1 MASISRKRP
10 IRYDVPAS
18 RDLRKTYTSSVTN
31 FRGIY
36 NTETTIEMAPGA
48 MNDAC
53 NVYVDEDYRLVT
65 RKRLTPLFLP
75 EKDVTVID
83 AVSLGDDIYALIK
96 DKTTGAEHEY
106 AFLKLYPTKTYI
118 DYRVTA
124 DSRLFVANNSIYITK
139 CDSGDQFGVLL
150 YDGTSVSSL
159 TEGANIPIVYLDP
172 TGRRI
177 AVNEYGDASEA
188 LNIFSTKANNGPGF
202 RFSALNYST
211 PYDLRGKFQNYITT
225 EAGDAT
231 ATLPARWER
240 DACDASGGVIKTV
253 ARFKNEYVPGGSAI
267 SSDDGDEIPPNIIQ
281 CTCEMWV
288 SSGVTV
294 YTKIVHLNIV
304 RPTAGLQLSK
314 NIIELVPNGSNKNW
328 DVDVDGEFTDE
339 NILRKYHI
347 DWAWALNYTTNPDAV
362 IVRVGISNYG
372 IVEGSKPDGG
382 SNWNIR
388 DFTYDVAGPSGHV
401 DTFYSCANKIC
412 LMNPVDYGEL
422 WTKNSTGTLTQRSR
436 GQAVY
441 ATVSSGNLTIETL
454 TFDVSNEGSVGSF
467 VVSDTDLPDDL
478 TSIKDVTLLAAFRT
492 RYTKTND
499 EPEYL
504 ITETPFTASLQV
516 VIFLL
521 RIGTKLYTYCPV
533 TGADGEM
540 KKFSLPFT
548 NADNTPTVLGVSFAS
563 NEIFV
568 PAATTS
574 PCHYEFP
581 AVGHIFAKTTDELR
595 IFGIDSKV
603 SVVISSTA
611 GLAGVTV
618 SVSSIKPVLT
628 KYADF
633 SSVLLDGVEVNPKYT
648 ELIMNDEITSF
659 VANATTLVTKYSRTF
674 GNEASLKVVNVY
686 AYTTPVL
693 GQIQDGAFTHK
704 FEQQGDGSMK
714 VLAGSGSITYAYS
727 EAQLYGTTG
736 TNGSAYA
743 DPIFDITEK
752 IGTALYTVWNDARE
766 AMKNIDGVYSM
777 NNCIIFTSGRNFAYS
792 MTFSPKY
799 VDPYSWEQMSSTDDK
814 VLDILAISPTAAI
827 MSTEKGVYWILGT
840 GTGQL
845 THLKP
850 VVSQFEIHGRKRGSF
865 ARRAMDDVPTIM
877 CDDGVMMFVG
887 TSEVTETAKNIATM
901 SAAIF
906 QKYDEFLANEKHRFT
921 FRGRWYNMYCISTG
935 AETKIVFFDV
945 RSSAWWYWTL
955 PIDAV
960 RFFRSGDD
968 LLALTRNGLI
978 YKFVDEDM
986 LSNNGYTARYNDE
999 LVNVSFENVT
1009 PLYENLQYKV
1019 QWYIQTHPMSL
1030 GNTTKNK
1037 NMRNIV
1043 LALYPNETVKN
1054 FEMNVD
1060 FEVYTREFTDGR
1072 PYITTE
1078 DIKELKVL
1086 LLRTYIPKF
1095 QYIAVRMYSK
1105 SDLSVYEKLQ
1115 LRSLAFEYRI
1125 LDRLN

>member
-10 IRYDVPAS
+10 IRYNVPAA
-18 RDLRKTYTSSVTN
+18 RDLRRTYTSSVTN

-83 AVSLGDDIYALIK
+83 SVSLGDDIYAIIK
-96 DKTTGAEHEY
+96 DNTTGAEHEY

-124 DSRLFVANNSIYITK
+124 DSRLFVANNSIYITR

-150 YDGTSVSSL
+150 YNGTSVSSL

-202 RFSALNYST
+202 RFSSLSYST

-225 EAGDAT
+225 EAGYAT

-240 DACDASGGVIKTV
+240 DACDASGGVLVTI
-253 ARFKNEYVPGGSAI
+253 ARMKNEYLPSTTALATENDAERSPVTSG
-267 SSDDGDEIPPNIIQ
+267 IPSGVQ
-281 CTCEMWV
+281 CECRIWV

-294 YTKIVHLNIV
+294 DTKIVHLNMI
-304 RPTAGLQLSK
+304 RSSGNQPLST
-314 NIIELVPNGSNKNW
+314 NIIELVPSGSNKNW
-328 DVDVDGEFTDE
+328 DVDVDGEFTDA

-347 DWAWALNYTTNPDAV
+347 DWAWALNNTSIPDDV

-372 IVEGSKPDGG
+372 IVEGSKPTN
-382 SNWNIR
+382 SSQSWSIHN
-388 DFTYDVAGPSGHV
+388 FTYKVAGPSGYV
-401 DTFYSCANKIC
+401 DTFYSCENKIC
-412 LMNPVDYGEL
+412 LMGPVDYGETWETDQNQL
-422 WTKNSTGTLTQRSR
+422 YKAL
-436 GQAVY
+436 AVY
-441 ATVSSGNLTIETL
+441 ATVSSGDLKIETL
-454 TFDVSNEGSVGSF
+454 AFDASAEGSVKSYS
-467 VVSDTDLPDDL
+467 VSKTDLPE
-478 TSIKDVTLLAAFRT
+478 TPASIKDVTLLAAFRV
-492 RYTKTND
+492 RYTKTD
-499 EPEYL
+499 YEPEYML
-504 ITETPFTASLQV
+504 TKSPPIA
-516 VIFLL
+516 IYLL
-521 RIGTKLYTYCPV
+521 RIGPTLYTYCPISGE
-533 TGADGEM
+533 TGEM
-540 KKFSLPFT
+540 KPFSLPFNNT
-548 NADNTPTVLGVSFAS
+548 DNTPTVLALSFAS

-568 PAATTS
+568 QGATGTNHTYAY
-574 PCHYEFP
+574 PII
-581 AVGHIFAKTTDELR
+581 GRIFAKTTDELR
-595 IFGIDSKV
+595 IFGVNTTV
-603 SVVISSTA
+603 SVNIATST
-611 GLAGVTV
+611 TTTI

-628 KYADF
+628 KYADYT
-633 SSVLLDGVEVNPKYT
+633 SVLLDGVEVNPKYT

-674 GNEASLKVVNVY
+674 GGEASLKIVNVY

-727 EAQLYGTTG
+727 ESQLYGTTG

-827 MSTEKGVYWILGT
+827 MSTEKGMYWILGT

-850 VVSQFEIHGRKRGSF
+850 VVSQFDIHGRKRGSF

-901 SAAIF
+901 SSAIF
-906 QKYDEFLANEKHRFT
+906 QKYDEFLANERRRFT

-955 PIDAV
+955 PIDAMK
-960 RFFRSGDD
+960 FFRSGDD
-968 LLALTRNGLI
+968 LLALTSNGLI
-978 YKFVDEDM
+978 YKFTDEDM

-1037 NMRNIV
+1037 NMRDIV

-1105 SDLSVYEKLQ
+1105 NDLSVYEKLQ

>member
-53 NVYVDEDYRLVT
+53 NVYVDEDFRLVT

-75 EKDVTVID
+75 ERDVTVID
-83 AVSLGDDIYALIK
+83 SVSLGDDIYAIIK
-96 DKTTGAEHEY
+96 DNTTGAEHEY

-139 CDSGDQFGVLL
+139 CNSSDQFGVLL

-188 LNIFSTKANNGPGF
+188 LNIFSTTAKNGGEF
-202 RFSALNYST
+202 RFSGYDYPT
-211 PYDLRGKFQNYITT
+211 PYDLRGKNQTYIQTTSANNTPLSAIDSPWNKT
-225 EAGDAT
+225 EA
-231 ATLPARWER
+231 R
-240 DACDASGGVIKTV
+240 DASVAKRSNIIRAEGTNPEAEYSVYVDVESFAYANPSVELWDADGTTLKRLSLP
-253 ARFKNEYVPGGSAI
+253 REYFSWRQ
-267 SSDDGDEIPPNIIQ
+267 DLDGDYHDN
-281 CTCEMWV
+281 
-288 SSGVTV
+288 S
-294 YTKIVHLNIV
+294 N
-304 RPTAGLQLSK
+304 
-314 NIIELVPNGSNKNW
+314 LVKRFHPEWACKG
-328 DVDVDGEFTDE
+328 VDVDGIEFV
-339 NILRKYHI
+339 Y
-347 DWAWALNYTTNPDAV
+347 
-362 IVRVGISNYG
+362 VGISNFGRVGFYN
-372 IVEGSKPDGG
+372 EGG
-382 SNWNIR
+382 WNGTIIR
-388 DFTYDVAGPSGHV
+388 DPDCVCLSARFSHGSTRYATYLNYNGGTNSVISVYTLDETTRGFERTDFAAGDSGFKVPLRPQLLAKFENSIGQSVTDYHEV
-401 DTFYSCANKIC
+401 FVIQGLQETATSNPITIQYKTKIW
-412 LMNPVDYGEL
+412 VVGI
-422 WTKNSTGTLTQRSR
+422 KKGAST
-436 GQAVY
+436 VY
-441 ATVSSGNLTIETL
+441 AAEITFPGDSNGTYSILALSRETSKFSSPTIAFNLSFRVLAGSSTEVGVFTV
-454 TFDVSNEGSVGSF
+454 DVSQSGS
-467 VVSDTDLPDDL
+467 T
-478 TSIKDVTLLAAFRT
+478 I
-492 RYTKTND
+492 
-499 EPEYL
+499 
-504 ITETPFTASLQV
+504 
-516 VIFLL
+516 
-521 RIGTKLYTYCPV
+521 
-533 TGADGEM
+533 
-540 KKFSLPFT
+540 
-548 NADNTPTVLGVSFAS
+548 TPTVTLQQNF
-563 NEIFV
+563 
-568 PAATTS
+568 TS
-574 PCHYEFP
+574 
-581 AVGHIFAKTTDELR
+581 LL
-595 IFGIDSKV
+595 S
-603 SVVISSTA
+603 
-611 GLAGVTV
+611 AGVEFDP
-618 SVSSIKPVLT
+618 I
-628 KYADF
+628 
-633 SSVLLDGVEVNPKYT
+633 YT
-648 ELIMNDEITSF
+648 ELAANDSVISF
-659 VANATTLVTKYSRTF
+659 VANRTTLVTKYSRSF
-674 GNEASLKVVNVY
+674 GSTEPLNTINVY
-686 AYTTPVL
+686 AYTTPIL
-693 GQIQDGAFTHK
+693 GEIVPGKTVHTFSTQT
-704 FEQQGDGSMK
+704 DGSLK
-714 VLAGSGSITYAYS
+714 TTLASGTVLLAYS
-727 EAQLYGTTG
+727 ESQLYGT
-736 TNGSAYA
+736 NGADSTAYA
-743 DPIFDITEK
+743 DSTFDITNS

-827 MSTEKGVYWILGT
+827 MSTEKGMYWILGT

-850 VVSQFEIHGRKRGSF
+850 VVSQFDIHGRKRGSF

-901 SAAIF
+901 SSAIF
-906 QKYDEFLANEKHRFT
+906 QKYDEFLANERRRFT

-935 AETKIVFFDV
+935 AETKVVFFDV

-955 PIDAV
+955 PIDAMK
-960 RFFRSGDD
+960 FFRSGDD
-968 LLALTRNGLI
+968 LLALTSNGLI
-978 YKFVDEDM
+978 YKFTDEDII
-986 LSNNGYTARYNDE
+986 SNNGYTARYNDE
-999 LVNVSFENVT
+999 LVNVSFENMT

-1037 NMRNIV
+1037 NMRDIV

-1105 SDLSVYEKLQ
+1105 NDLSVYEKLQ

>member
-10 IRYDVPAS
+10 VRYNVPAS
-18 RDLRKTYTSSVTN
+18 RDLRRTYTSSVTN

-53 NVYVDEDYRLVT
+53 NVYVDEDFRLVT
-65 RKRLTPLFLP
+65 RKRLVPLFLP
-75 EKDVTVID
+75 EKDVTVVD
-83 AVSLGDDIYALIK
+83 AVSLGDDIYAIIK
-96 DKTTGAEHEY
+96 DNTTGAEHEY

-124 DSRLFVANNSIYITK
+124 DSRLFVANNSIYITR
-139 CDSGDQFGVLL
+139 CNSGDQFGVLL
-150 YDGTSVSSL
+150 YNGTSVSSL
-159 TEGANIPIVYLDP
+159 TEGADIPIVYLDP

-202 RFSALNYST
+202 RFSSLNYPT

-253 ARFKNEYVPGGSAI
+253 AKLKNEYVPGSGAI
-267 SSDDGDEIPPNIIQ
+267 SSDESEIPSGVQ
-281 CTCEMWV
+281 CECEVWV
-288 SSGVTV
+288 SSGITV
-294 YTKIVHLNIV
+294 FTKIVHLNII
-304 RPTAGLQLSK
+304 RSTASLQLST
-314 NIIELVPNGSNKNW
+314 NIIELVPSGSNKNW

-347 DWAWALNYTTNPDAV
+347 DWAWALNNTSNPDDV

-372 IVEGSKPDGG
+372 IVEGSKPTGS
-382 SNWNIR
+382 SNWGIHN
-388 DFTYDVAGPSGHV
+388 FTYKVAGPSGYV

-412 LMNPVDYGEL
+412 LMSPVEYGEL
-422 WTKNSTGTLTQRSR
+422 WRKESGTLAKAYKAQT
-436 GQAVY
+436 VY
-441 ATVSSGNLTIETL
+441 AMVSSGALTIETL
-454 TFDVSNEGSVGSF
+454 AFNADNEGSVTSF
-467 VVSDTDLPDDL
+467 TVSDTDLPHDL
-478 TSIKDVTLLAAFRT
+478 TSIKDVTLLAALRV
-492 RYTKTND
+492 RYTKTTD

-504 ITETPFTASLQV
+504 IVDSPAAVSFPLA
-516 VIFLL
+516 IYLL
-521 RIGTKLYTYCPV
+521 RIGTALYTYCPV
-533 TGADGEM
+533 TGETGEM
-540 KKFSLPFT
+540 KKLSLPFT
-548 NADNTPTVLGVSFAS
+548 DAEAIPTVLGLSFAS
-563 NEIFV
+563 DEIFV
-568 PAATTS
+568 PAAAA
-574 PCHYEFP
+574 PHNYKFP
-581 AVGHIFAKTTDELR
+581 IVGHILAKTTDELR
-595 IFGIDSKV
+595 IFKIDTVV
-603 SVVISSTA
+603 SVNTSFVGTVNVSISRITPN
-611 GLAGVTV
+611 
-618 SVSSIKPVLT
+618 IT
-628 KYADF
+628 KYADYT
-633 SSVLLDGVEVNPKYT
+633 SVLLDGVEVNPKYT
-648 ELIMNDEITSF
+648 ELIMNDDITSF

-674 GNEASLKVVNVY
+674 GSEASLKVVNVY

-693 GQIQDGAFTHK
+693 GQIRDGALTHE
-704 FEQQGDGSMK
+704 FEQLNDGSMK
-714 VLAGSGSITYAYS
+714 VFAGSGSITYAYS
-727 EAQLYGTTG
+727 ESQLYGTTG
-736 TNGSAYA
+736 TNGLAYA
-743 DPIFDITEK
+743 DPIFDVTEK

-827 MSTEKGVYWILGT
+827 MSTENGIYWILGT

-901 SAAIF
+901 SSAIF
-906 QKYDEFLANEKHRFT
+906 QKYDEFLTDEKHRFT

-935 AETKIVFFDV
+935 AITKVAFFDV

-960 RFFRSGDD
+960 KFFRSGDE
-968 LLALTRNGLI
+968 LVALTRNGLI
-978 YKFVDEDM
+978 YKFTDEDII
-986 LSNNGYTARYNDE
+986 SNNGYTARYNDE

-1009 PLYENLQYKV
+1009 PFYENLQYKV

-1037 NMRNIV
+1037 NMRDIV
-1043 LALYPNETVKN
+1043 LALYPNEMVKN

-1105 SDLSVYEKLQ
+1105 NDLSVYEKLQ

>member
-83 AVSLGDDIYALIK
+83 SVSLGDDIYAIIK
-96 DKTTGAEHEY
+96 DNTTGAEHEY

-139 CDSGDQFGVLL
+139 CNSGDQFGVLL
-150 YDGTSVSSL
+150 YNGTSVSSL

-188 LNIFSTKANNGPGF
+188 LNIFSTTAKNGGEF
-202 RFSALNYST
+202 RFSGYDYPT
-211 PYDLRGKFQNYITT
+211 PYDFRGKNQTYVQTTNTNNTPLSAIDSPWNKT
-225 EAGDAT
+225 EA
-231 ATLPARWER
+231 R
-240 DACDASGGVIKTV
+240 DASVATRSNIIRAEGTNPEAEYSVYVDVESFAYANPSVELWDADGTTLKRLSLP
-253 ARFKNEYVPGGSAI
+253 REYFSWRPDI
-267 SSDDGDEIPPNIIQ
+267 DGDYHDN
-281 CTCEMWV
+281 
-288 SSGVTV
+288 S
-294 YTKIVHLNIV
+294 N
-304 RPTAGLQLSK
+304 
-314 NIIELVPNGSNKNW
+314 LVKRFHTEWACKG
-328 DVDVDGEFTDE
+328 VDVDGIEFV
-339 NILRKYHI
+339 Y
-347 DWAWALNYTTNPDAV
+347 
-362 IVRVGISNYG
+362 VGISNFGRVGFYN
-372 IVEGSKPDGG
+372 EGG
-382 SNWNIR
+382 WNGTIIR
-388 DFTYDVAGPSGHV
+388 DPDCV
-401 DTFYSCANKIC
+401 C
-412 LMNPVDYGEL
+412 LSARFSHG
-422 WTKNSTGTLTQRSR
+422 STR
-436 GQAVY
+436 Y
-441 ATVSSGNLTIETL
+441 ATYLNYNGGTNSVISVYTLDETTRGFERTDFAAGDSGFKVPLRPQLLAKFENSIGQSVTDYHEVFVIQGIQETNPFVPNKTKIWVVGIKKGASTVHAAEITFPGDSNDTYSILALSRETSKFSSPTTEFNFSFRVLAGSSTEVGVFTV
-454 TFDVSNEGSVGSF
+454 DVSQSGS
-467 VVSDTDLPDDL
+467 T
-478 TSIKDVTLLAAFRT
+478 I
-492 RYTKTND
+492 
-499 EPEYL
+499 
-504 ITETPFTASLQV
+504 
-516 VIFLL
+516 
-521 RIGTKLYTYCPV
+521 
-533 TGADGEM
+533 
-540 KKFSLPFT
+540 
-548 NADNTPTVLGVSFAS
+548 TPTVTLQQNF
-563 NEIFV
+563 
-568 PAATTS
+568 TS
-574 PCHYEFP
+574 
-581 AVGHIFAKTTDELR
+581 LL
-595 IFGIDSKV
+595 S
-603 SVVISSTA
+603 
-611 GLAGVTV
+611 AGVEFDP
-618 SVSSIKPVLT
+618 I
-628 KYADF
+628 
-633 SSVLLDGVEVNPKYT
+633 YT
-648 ELIMNDEITSF
+648 ELAANDSVISF
-659 VANATTLVTKYSRTF
+659 VANRTTLVTKYSRSF
-674 GNEASLKVVNVY
+674 GSEGSLSTINVY
-686 AYTTPVL
+686 AYTTPIL
-693 GQIQDGAFTHK
+693 GTIVPGKTVHTFSTQT
-704 FEQQGDGSMK
+704 DGSLK
-714 VLAGSGSITYAYS
+714 TTLASGTVLLAYS
-727 EAQLYGTTG
+727 ESQLYGT
-736 TNGSAYA
+736 NGSDGTAYA
-743 DPIFDITEK
+743 DSSFDITNS

-766 AMKNIDGVYSM
+766 AMANIDGVYSM

-827 MSTEKGVYWILGT
+827 MSTEKGMYWILGT

-850 VVSQFEIHGRKRGSF
+850 VVSQFDIHGRKRGSF

-901 SAAIF
+901 SSAIF
-906 QKYDEFLANEKHRFT
+906 QKYDEFLANERRRFT

-935 AETKIVFFDV
+935 AETKVVFFDV

-960 RFFRSGDD
+960 KFFRSGED
-968 LLALTRNGLI
+968 LLALTSNGLI
-978 YKFVDEDM
+978 YKFTDEDII
-986 LSNNGYTARYNDE
+986 SNNGYTARYNDE

-1009 PLYENLQYKV
+1009 PFYENLQYKV

-1037 NMRNIV
+1037 NMRDIV

-1054 FEMNVD
+1054 FKMNVD

-1105 SDLSVYEKLQ
+1105 NDLSVYEKLQ

>member
-10 IRYDVPAS
+10 IRYNVPAA
-18 RDLRKTYTSSVTN
+18 RDLRRTYTSSVTN

-53 NVYVDEDYRLVT
+53 NVYVDEDFRLVT

-83 AVSLGDDIYALIK
+83 SVSLGDDIYAIIK
-96 DKTTGAEHEY
+96 DNTTGAEHEY

-124 DSRLFVANNSIYITK
+124 DSRLFVANNSIYITR

-150 YDGTSVSSL
+150 YNGTSVSSL

-202 RFSALNYST
+202 RFSSLSYST

-240 DACDASGGVIKTV
+240 DACDASGGVLETI
-253 ARFKNEYVPGGSAI
+253 ARVKVEYVPSTTALATENDHDLP
-267 SSDDGDEIPPNIIQ
+267 SETSVIPPTGIQ
-281 CTCEMWV
+281 CTCKIWV
-288 SSGVTV
+288 ASGVTV
-294 YTKIVHLNIV
+294 YTKDVYLSVI
-304 RPTAGLQLSK
+304 RPLSSGLSNSSLKILSLT
-314 NIIELVPNGSNKNW
+314 ESGADKNW
-328 DVDVDGEFTDE
+328 DAETDGEFTDE
-339 NILRKYHI
+339 NVLRKYHI
-347 DWAWALNYTTNPDAV
+347 DWAWALNNTTIEDDV
-362 IVRVGISNYG
+362 KVRIGVSNYG
-372 IVEGSKPDGG
+372 IVEGSKPTNSSQPWGLR
-382 SNWNIR
+382 N
-388 DFTYDVAGPSGHV
+388 FTYKVAGQSGYV
-401 DTFYSCANKIC
+401 DTFYSCADKIC
-412 LMNPVDYGEL
+412 LMSPVDYGETWETDQNQL
-422 WTKNSTGTLTQRSR
+422 YKAL
-436 GQAVY
+436 AVY
-441 ATVSSGNLTIETL
+441 ATVSSGDLKIETL
-454 TFDVSNEGSVGSF
+454 AFDASAEGSVKSYS
-467 VVSDTDLPDDL
+467 VSKTDLPDTL
-478 TSIKDVTLLAAFRT
+478 TSIKDVTLLAAFRV
-492 RYTKTND
+492 RYTKTD
-499 EPEYL
+499 YEPEYML
-504 ITETPFTASLQV
+504 TKSPPVAIY
-516 VIFLL
+516 LL
-521 RIGTKLYTYCPV
+521 RIGTTLYTYCPISGE
-533 TGADGEM
+533 TGEM
-540 KKFSLPFT
+540 KKFSLPFNNT
-548 NADNTPTVLGVSFAS
+548 DNTPTVLGLSFAS

-568 PAATTS
+568 QGATGTTHTYAY
-574 PCHYEFP
+574 P
-581 AVGHIFAKTTDELR
+581 VIGHIFAKTTDELR
-595 IFGIDSKV
+595 IFGINTTV
-603 SVVISSTA
+603 SVNIATST
-611 GLAGVTV
+611 TTTI

-628 KYADF
+628 KYADYT
-633 SSVLLDGVEVNPKYT
+633 SVLLDGVEVNPKYT

-674 GNEASLKVVNVY
+674 GGEASLKIVNVY

-727 EAQLYGTTG
+727 ESQLYGTTG

-850 VVSQFEIHGRKRGSF
+850 VVSQFDIHGRKRGSF

-901 SAAIF
+901 SSAIF
-906 QKYDEFLANEKHRFT
+906 QKYDEFLANEQRRFT

-935 AETKIVFFDV
+935 VETKIVFFDV

-955 PIDAV
+955 PIDAMK
-960 RFFRSGDD
+960 FFRSGDD
-968 LLALTRNGLI
+968 LLALTSNGLI
-978 YKFVDEDM
+978 YKFTDEDII
-986 LSNNGYTARYNDE
+986 SNNGYTARYNDE

-1037 NMRNIV
+1037 NMRDIV

-1105 SDLSVYEKLQ
+1105 NDLSVYEKLQ

>member
-10 IRYDVPAS
+10 IRYNVPAA
-18 RDLRKTYTSSVTN
+18 RDLRRTYTSSVTN

-53 NVYVDEDYRLVT
+53 NVYVDEDFRLVT

-83 AVSLGDDIYALIK
+83 SVSLGDDIYAIIK
-96 DKTTGAEHEY
+96 DNTTGAEHEY

-124 DSRLFVANNSIYITK
+124 DSRLFVANNSIYITR
-139 CDSGDQFGVLL
+139 CNSGDQFGVLL
-150 YDGTSVSSL
+150 YNGTSVSSL
-159 TEGANIPIVYLDP
+159 TEGANVPIVYLDP

-202 RFSALNYST
+202 RFSSLSYST

-225 EAGDAT
+225 EASYAT

-240 DACDASGGVIKTV
+240 DACDASGGVLVTI
-253 ARFKNEYVPGGSAI
+253 ARMKNEYLPPTTALSTMNDTERSVETSG
-267 SSDDGDEIPPNIIQ
+267 IPSGVQ
-281 CTCEMWV
+281 CECRIWV

-294 YTKIVHLNIV
+294 NTKIVHLNMI
-304 RPTAGLQLSK
+304 RSSGNQPLST
-314 NIIELVPNGSNKNW
+314 NIIELVPSGSNKNW

-347 DWAWALNYTTNPDAV
+347 DWAWALNNTSIPDDV

-372 IVEGSKPDGG
+372 IVEGSKPTNSAQPWG
-382 SNWNIR
+382 IR
-388 DFTYDVAGPSGHV
+388 NFTYKVAGPSGYV

-412 LMNPVDYGEL
+412 LMGPVDYGETWETEQKQTYKAL
-422 WTKNSTGTLTQRSR
+422 
-436 GQAVY
+436 AVY
-441 ATVSSGNLTIETL
+441 ATVSSGDLKIETL
-454 TFDVSNEGSVGSF
+454 AFNSLAEGSVTSYA
-467 VVSDTDLPDDL
+467 VSDADLPDTL
-478 TSIKDVTLLAAFRT
+478 TSIKDVTLLAAFRV
-492 RYTKTND
+492 RYTKTD
-499 EPEYL
+499 YEPEYML
-504 ITETPFTASLQV
+504 TKSPPVAIY
-516 VIFLL
+516 LL
-521 RIGTKLYTYCPV
+521 RIGTTLYTYCPISGE
-533 TGADGEM
+533 TGEM
-540 KKFSLPFT
+540 KAFSLPFN
-548 NADNTPTVLGVSFAS
+548 NADNTPTVLALSFAS

-568 PAATTS
+568 QGETGTNHTYAYP
-574 PCHYEFP
+574 
-581 AVGHIFAKTTDELR
+581 VIGHIFAKTTDELR
-595 IFGIDSKV
+595 IFGINITV
-603 SVVISSTA
+603 SVNTTNTA
-611 GLAGVTV
+611 V

-628 KYADF
+628 KYADYT
-633 SSVLLDGVEVNPKYT
+633 SVLLDGVEVNPKYT
-648 ELIMNDEITSF
+648 ELIMNNEITSF
-659 VANATTLVTKYSRTF
+659 VANATTLVTKYSRSF
-674 GNEASLKVVNVY
+674 GSEASLKVVNVY

-827 MSTEKGVYWILGT
+827 MSTEKGMYWILGT

-850 VVSQFEIHGRKRGSF
+850 VVSQFDIHGRKRGSF

-901 SAAIF
+901 SSAIF
-906 QKYDEFLANEKHRFT
+906 QKYDEFLANEKRRFT

-935 AETKIVFFDV
+935 AETKVVFFDV

-955 PIDAV
+955 PIDAMK
-960 RFFRSGDD
+960 FFRSGDD
-968 LLALTRNGLI
+968 LLALTSNGLI
-978 YKFVDEDM
+978 YKFTDEDM
-986 LSNNGYTARYNDE
+986 ISNNGYTARYNDE

-1037 NMRNIV
+1037 NMRDIV

-1105 SDLSVYEKLQ
+1105 NDLSVYEKLQ

>member
-10 IRYDVPAS
+10 IRYNVPAA
-18 RDLRKTYTSSVTN
+18 RDLRRTYTSSVTN

-83 AVSLGDDIYALIK
+83 SVSLGDDIYAIIK
-96 DKTTGAEHEY
+96 DNTTGAEHEY

-118 DYRVTA
+118 DYRVAA
-124 DSRLFVANNSIYITK
+124 DSRLFVANNSIYITR

-150 YDGTSVSSL
+150 YNGTSVSSL

-202 RFSALNYST
+202 RFSSLSYST

-240 DACDASGGVIKTV
+240 DACDASGGVLETI
-253 ARFKNEYVPGGSAI
+253 ARMKNEYIPASGALW
-267 SSDDGDEIPPNIIQ
+267 SDAPAMSPETSGIPSGIQ
-281 CTCEMWV
+281 CTCKIWV
-288 SSGVTV
+288 ASGITV
-294 YTKIVHLNIV
+294 YTKDVYLSVI
-304 RPTAGLQLSK
+304 RPLSSGLSNSSLKILSLT
-314 NIIELVPNGSNKNW
+314 ESGANKNW
-328 DVDVDGEFTDE
+328 DAETDGEFTDE
-339 NILRKYHI
+339 NVLRKYHI
-347 DWAWALNYTTNPDAV
+347 DWAWALNNTTIENDV
-362 IVRVGISNYG
+362 KVRIGVSNYG
-372 IVEGSKPDGG
+372 IVEGSKPTNSSQPWGLR
-382 SNWNIR
+382 N
-388 DFTYDVAGPSGHV
+388 FTYKVAGQSGYV
-401 DTFYSCANKIC
+401 DTFYSCENKIC
-412 LMNPVDYGEL
+412 LMSPVDYGETWETDQNQL
-422 WTKNSTGTLTQRSR
+422 YKALV
-436 GQAVY
+436 VY
-441 ATVSSGNLTIETL
+441 ATVSSGDLKIET
-454 TFDVSNEGSVGSF
+454 FAFNSSAEGSVKSYS
-467 VVSDTDLPDDL
+467 VSKTDLPETL
-478 TSIKDVTLLAAFRT
+478 TSIKDVTLLAAFRI
-492 RYTKTND
+492 RYTKTD
-499 EPEYL
+499 YEPEYML
-504 ITETPFTASLQV
+504 TKSPPVAIY
-516 VIFLL
+516 LL
-521 RIGTKLYTYCPV
+521 RIGTTLYVHCPISGE
-533 TGADGEM
+533 TGEM
-540 KKFSLPFT
+540 KAFSLPFSNT
-548 NADNTPTVLGVSFAS
+548 DNTPTVLALSFAS

-568 PAATTS
+568 QGATGTTHTYAY
-574 PCHYEFP
+574 P
-581 AVGHIFAKTTDELR
+581 VIGHIFAKTTDELR
-595 IFGIDSKV
+595 IFGINTTV
-603 SVVISSTA
+603 SVNIATST
-611 GLAGVTV
+611 TTTI

-628 KYADF
+628 KYADYT
-633 SSVLLDGVEVNPKYT
+633 SVLLDGVEVNPKYT

-659 VANATTLVTKYSRTF
+659 IANATTLVTKYSRSF
-674 GNEASLKVVNVY
+674 GNETSLKIVNVY
-686 AYTTPVL
+686 AYTPPVL
-693 GQIQDGAFTHK
+693 GQIQDGAITHK

-827 MSTEKGVYWILGT
+827 MSTEKGMYWILGT

-850 VVSQFEIHGRKRGSF
+850 VVSQFDIHGRKRGSF

-901 SAAIF
+901 SSAIF
-906 QKYDEFLANEKHRFT
+906 QKYDEFLANERRRFT

-955 PIDAV
+955 PIDAMK
-960 RFFRSGDD
+960 FFRSGDD
-968 LLALTRNGLI
+968 LLALTSNGLI
-978 YKFVDEDM
+978 YKFTDEDM

-1009 PLYENLQYKV
+1009 PFYENLQYKV

-1037 NMRNIV
+1037 NMRDIV

-1105 SDLSVYEKLQ
+1105 NDLSVYEKLQ

>member
-18 RDLRKTYTSSVTN
+18 RDLRRTYTSSVTN

-83 AVSLGDDIYALIK
+83 SVSLGDDIYALIK

-139 CDSGDQFGVLL
+139 CNSGDQFGVLL

-159 TEGANIPIVYLDP
+159 TEGANIPMVYLDP

-188 LNIFSTKANNGPGF
+188 LNIFNTKANNGPGF

-211 PYDLRGKFQNYITT
+211 PYDLRGKFQNYIIT
-225 EAGDAT
+225 EAGEAT

-240 DACDASGGVIKTV
+240 DACDASGGVLETI
-253 ARFKNEYVPGGSAI
+253 ARVKNEYVQGGSAI
-267 SSDDGDEIPPNIIQ
+267 SSDESEIPSGIQ
-281 CTCEMWV
+281 CQCKIWV
-288 SSGVTV
+288 ASGVSVSTKDVYVSVIRNLSSGLSNSSL
-294 YTKIVHLNIV
+294 KI
-304 RPTAGLQLSK
+304 LSLTQTG
-314 NIIELVPNGSNKNW
+314 EGKNW
-328 DVDVDGEFTDE
+328 DAETDGEFTDA
-339 NILRKYHI
+339 NVLRKYHI
-347 DWAWALNYTTNPDAV
+347 DWAWALNDTTIENDV
-362 IVRVGISNYG
+362 KVRIGVSNYG
-372 IVEGSKPDGG
+372 IVEGSKPTNSSQPWGLR
-382 SNWNIR
+382 N
-388 DFTYDVAGPSGHV
+388 FTYKVAGSSGYV

-412 LMNPVDYGEL
+412 LMSPVDYGEL
-422 WTKNSTGTLTQRSR
+422 WRKNSTGTLAQAYKA
-436 GQAVY
+436 QAVY
-441 ATVSSGNLTIETL
+441 ATVLSGDLKIETL
-454 TFDVSNEGSVGSF
+454 AFNASAEGSVTSL
-467 VVSDTDLPDDL
+467 VVSSTDLPDDL

-492 RYTKTND
+492 RYVKTND

-504 ITETPFTASLQV
+504 ITESPAAISCPLA
-516 VIFLL
+516 IYLL
-521 RIGTKLYTYCPV
+521 RIGTMLYTHCPV
-533 TGADGEM
+533 TGETGEM
-540 KKFSLPFT
+540 KKVSLPFT
-548 NADNTPTVLGVSFAS
+548 DTEATPTVLGLSFAS
-563 NEIFV
+563 DEIFV
-568 PAATTS
+568 PAAAAPYT
-574 PCHYEFP
+574 YNFP
-581 AVGHIFAKTTDELR
+581 VVGHILAKTTDELR
-595 IFGIDSKV
+595 IFGIDTIVAVKT
-603 SVVISSTA
+603 SVAGTA
-611 GLAGVTV
+611 VTIA
-618 SVSSIKPVLT
+618 VSSIKST
-628 KYADF
+628 ITRHTDF

-648 ELIMNDEITSF
+648 EFMMSDDITSF
-659 VANATTLVTKYSRTF
+659 VANQTTLVTKYSRTF

-693 GQIQDGAFTHK
+693 GQIQDGAISHK
-704 FEQQGDGSMK
+704 FEQQADGSMK
-714 VLAGSGSITYAYS
+714 VLAGAGSITYAYS

-736 TNGSAYA
+736 TNGTAYA

-827 MSTEKGVYWILGT
+827 MSTENGVYWILGT

-901 SAAIF
+901 SSAIF
-906 QKYDEFLANEKHRFT
+906 QKYDEFLADEKHRFT

-935 AETKIVFFDV
+935 AVTKVVFFDV

-978 YKFVDEDM
+978 YKFADEDII
-986 LSNNGYTARYNDE
+986 SNNGYTARYNDE
-999 LVNVSFENVT
+999 LVDVSFENVT
-1009 PLYENLQYKV
+1009 PFYENLQYKV

-1030 GNTTKNK
+1030 GNITKNK
-1037 NMRNIV
+1037 NMRDIV
-1043 LALYPNETVKN
+1043 VALYPNETVKN

>member
-10 IRYDVPAS
+10 IRYNVPAA
-18 RDLRKTYTSSVTN
+18 RDLRRTYTSSVTN

-83 AVSLGDDIYALIK
+83 SVSLGDDIYAIIK
-96 DKTTGAEHEY
+96 DNTTGAEHEY

-124 DSRLFVANNSIYITK
+124 NSRLFVANNSIYITR

-150 YDGTSVSSL
+150 YNGTSVSSL

-177 AVNEYGDASEA
+177 AINEYGDASEA

-202 RFSALNYST
+202 RFSSLSYST

-225 EAGDAT
+225 EASYAT

-240 DACDASGGVIKTV
+240 DACDASGGVLVTI
-253 ARFKNEYVPGGSAI
+253 ARMKNEYLPSTTALATENDAERSPVTSG
-267 SSDDGDEIPPNIIQ
+267 IPSGVQ
-281 CTCEMWV
+281 CECRIWV

-294 YTKIVHLNIV
+294 DTKIVHLNMI
-304 RPTAGLQLSK
+304 RSSGNQPLST
-314 NIIELVPNGSNKNW
+314 NIIELVPSGSNKNW

-347 DWAWALNYTTNPDAV
+347 DWAWALNNTSIPDDV

-372 IVEGSKPDGG
+372 IVEGSKPTNSAQPWG
-382 SNWNIR
+382 IR
-388 DFTYDVAGPSGHV
+388 NFTYKVAGPSGYV

-412 LMNPVDYGEL
+412 LMGPVDYGETWETEQKQTYKAL
-422 WTKNSTGTLTQRSR
+422 
-436 GQAVY
+436 AVY
-441 ATVSSGNLTIETL
+441 ATVSSGELKIETL
-454 TFDVSNEGSVGSF
+454 AFNSLAEGSVTSYA
-467 VVSDTDLPDDL
+467 VSDADLPDTL
-478 TSIKDVTLLAAFRT
+478 ASIKDVTLLAAFRV
-492 RYTKTND
+492 RYTKTD
-499 EPEYL
+499 YEPEYML
-504 ITETPFTASLQV
+504 TKSPPVAIY
-516 VIFLL
+516 LL
-521 RIGTKLYTYCPV
+521 RIGTTLYTYCPISGE
-533 TGADGEM
+533 TGEM
-540 KKFSLPFT
+540 KPFSLPFNNT
-548 NADNTPTVLGVSFAS
+548 DNTPTVLALSFAS

-568 PAATTS
+568 QGATGTTHTYTY
-574 PCHYEFP
+574 PII
-581 AVGHIFAKTTDELR
+581 GHIFAKTTDELR
-595 IFGIDSKV
+595 IFGINTTV
-603 SVVISSTA
+603 SVSIATST
-611 GLAGVTV
+611 TTTI

-628 KYADF
+628 KYADYT
-633 SSVLLDGVEVNPKYT
+633 SVLLDGVEVNPKYT

-674 GNEASLKVVNVY
+674 GSEASLKIVNVY

-727 EAQLYGTTG
+727 ESQLYGTTG

-827 MSTEKGVYWILGT
+827 MSTEKGMYWILGT

-850 VVSQFEIHGRKRGSF
+850 VVSQFDIHGRKRGSF

-901 SAAIF
+901 SSAIF
-906 QKYDEFLANEKHRFT
+906 QKYDEFLANEKRRFT

-955 PIDAV
+955 PIDAMK
-960 RFFRSGDD
+960 FFRSGDD
-968 LLALTRNGLI
+968 LLALTSNGLI
-978 YKFVDEDM
+978 YKFTDEDM
-986 LSNNGYTARYNDE
+986 ISNNGYTARYNDE

-1037 NMRNIV
+1037 NMRDIV

-1105 SDLSVYEKLQ
+1105 NDLSVYEKLQ

>member
-65 RKRLTPLFLP
+65 RKRLVPLFLP

-139 CDSGDQFGVLL
+139 CNSGDQFGVLL

-188 LNIFSTKANNGPGF
+188 LNIFSTTAKNGGEF
-202 RFSALNYST
+202 RFSGYDYLT
-211 PYDLRGKFQNYITT
+211 PYDLRGKNQTYIQTTSSNNVPLSPIDSPWSKT
-225 EAGDAT
+225 EA
-231 ATLPARWER
+231 R
-240 DACDASGGVIKTV
+240 DASVAQRAYIISAEGSSPETEYSVQVDFNFQSPTSFVYLWSGDTYLAKV
-253 ARFKNEYVPGGSAI
+253 SI
-267 SSDDGDEIPPNIIQ
+267 SSTDLPWQRDIDGSYDDESNVVKRFHPEWA
-281 CTCEMWV
+281 CK
-288 SSGVTV
+288 GVD
-294 YTKIVHLNIV
+294 
-304 RPTAGLQLSK
+304 
-314 NIIELVPNGSNKNW
+314 SNS
-328 DVDVDGEFTDE
+328 VAHVF
-339 NILRKYHI
+339 
-347 DWAWALNYTTNPDAV
+347 
-362 IVRVGISNYG
+362 VGISNFG
-372 IVEGSKPDGG
+372 RVEFKNEGG
-382 SNWNIR
+382 TWTGTVTKDSNCLCLDAR
-388 DFTYDVAGPSGHV
+388 FSGVSTTSRPRYATYLEVVGLDSGVIPKITVYTLNETTQSFSEKEFSYADSGYSYLLRPQLLAKFKDPSGHTSAEYQEFFV
-401 DTFYSCANKIC
+401 IQGAAPISNKNKIWV
-412 LMNPVDYGEL
+412 LEIANGKTSFTAAEI
-422 WTKNSTGTLTQRSR
+422 SLTTDATDNYTILAVSR
-436 GQAVY
+436 E
-441 ATVSSGNLTIETL
+441 TDEFSVSSGTPKIQSFSVRVLASSSTKVGV
-454 TFDVSNEGSVGSF
+454 FKVDVSDGPSEF
-467 VVSDTDLPDDL
+467 TA
-478 TSIKDVTLLAAFRT
+478 TVTLQQNF
-492 RYTKTND
+492 
-499 EPEYL
+499 
-504 ITETPFTASLQV
+504 TP
-516 VIFLL
+516 LL
-521 RIGTKLYTYCPV
+521 
-533 TGADGEM
+533 
-540 KKFSLPFT
+540 S
-548 NADNTPTVLGVSFAS
+548 
-563 NEIFV
+563 
-568 PAATTS
+568 
-574 PCHYEFP
+574 
-581 AVGHIFAKTTDELR
+581 
-595 IFGIDSKV
+595 
-603 SVVISSTA
+603 
-611 GLAGVTV
+611 
-618 SVSSIKPVLT
+618 
-628 KYADF
+628 
-633 SSVLLDGVEVNPKYT
+633 DGVEFDPIYT
-648 ELIMNDEITSF
+648 ELAANDSVISF
-659 VANATTLVTKYSRTF
+659 VANRTTLVTKYSRSF
-674 GNEASLKVVNVY
+674 GSEASLKTINVY
-686 AYTTPVL
+686 AYTTPIL
-693 GQIQDGAFTHK
+693 GTIVPGKTIHTFSTQT
-704 FEQQGDGSMK
+704 DGSLK
-714 VLAGSGSITYAYS
+714 TTLASGTVVLAYS
-727 EAQLYGTTG
+727 ESQLYGTNGADG
-736 TNGSAYA
+736 TAYA
-743 DPIFDITEK
+743 DSTFDITNS

-827 MSTEKGVYWILGT
+827 MSTENGVYWILGT

-850 VVSQFEIHGRKRGSF
+850 VISQFEIHGRKRGSF

-901 SAAIF
+901 SSAIF
-906 QKYDEFLANEKHRFT
+906 QKYDKFLADEKHRFT

-935 AETKIVFFDV
+935 AVTKVVFFDV

-968 LLALTRNGLI
+968 LLALTRNGLV
-978 YKFVDEDM
+978 YKFVDDDI

-999 LVNVSFENVT
+999 LVNVSFENMT

-1030 GNTTKNK
+1030 GNITKNK
-1037 NMRNIV
+1037 NMRDIV
-1043 LALYPNETVKN
+1043 VALYPNETVKN

-1105 SDLSVYEKLQ
+1105 NDLSVYEKLQ

>member
-1 MASISRKRP
+1 MASISRKRA
-10 IRYDVPAS
+10 IRYNVPAA
-18 RDLRKTYTSSVTN
+18 RDLRRTYTSSVTN

-83 AVSLGDDIYALIK
+83 SVSLGDDIYAIIK
-96 DKTTGAEHEY
+96 DNTTGAEHEY

-124 DSRLFVANNSIYITK
+124 DSRLFVANNSIYITR
-139 CDSGDQFGVLL
+139 CNSGDQFGVLL
-150 YDGTSVSSL
+150 YNGTSVSSL

-202 RFSALNYST
+202 RFSSLSYST

-240 DACDASGGVIKTV
+240 DACDASGGVLETIARIKYEFSPSTTALATENDIERPV
-253 ARFKNEYVPGGSAI
+253 ETSG
-267 SSDDGDEIPPNIIQ
+267 IPSGIQ
-281 CTCEMWV
+281 CTCKIWV
-288 SSGVTV
+288 ASGVTV
-294 YTKIVHLNIV
+294 YTKDVYLSVI
-304 RPTAGLQLSK
+304 RPLSSGLSNSSLKILSLT
-314 NIIELVPNGSNKNW
+314 ENGADKNW
-328 DVDVDGEFTDE
+328 DAETDGEFTDE
-339 NILRKYHI
+339 NVLRKYHI
-347 DWAWALNYTTNPDAV
+347 DWAWALNNTTIEDDV
-362 IVRVGISNYG
+362 KVRIGVSNYG
-372 IVEGSKPDGG
+372 IVEGSKPTNSSQQWGLR
-382 SNWNIR
+382 N
-388 DFTYDVAGPSGHV
+388 FTYKVAGQSGYV
-401 DTFYSCANKIC
+401 DTFYSCADKIC
-412 LMNPVDYGEL
+412 LMSPVDYGETWETDQNQL
-422 WTKNSTGTLTQRSR
+422 YKAL
-436 GQAVY
+436 AVY
-441 ATVSSGNLTIETL
+441 ATVSSGDLKIETL
-454 TFDVSNEGSVGSF
+454 AFNSSAEGSVKSYS
-467 VVSDTDLPDDL
+467 VSKTDLPDTL
-478 TSIKDVTLLAAFRT
+478 TSIKDVTLLAAFRV
-492 RYTKTND
+492 RYTKTD
-499 EPEYL
+499 YEPEYML
-504 ITETPFTASLQV
+504 KKSPPVAIY
-516 VIFLL
+516 LL
-521 RIGTKLYTYCPV
+521 RIGTILYIHCPI
-533 TGADGEM
+533 TGETGEM
-540 KKFSLPFT
+540 KAFSLPFNNT
-548 NADNTPTVLGVSFAS
+548 DNTPTVLALSFAS

-568 PAATTS
+568 QGATGTTHTYAY
-574 PCHYEFP
+574 P
-581 AVGHIFAKTTDELR
+581 VIGHIFAKTTDELR
-595 IFGIDSKV
+595 IFGLNTTV
-603 SVVISSTA
+603 SVNIATST
-611 GLAGVTV
+611 TTTI

-628 KYADF
+628 KYADYT
-633 SSVLLDGVEVNPKYT
+633 SVLLDGVEVNPKYT
-648 ELIMNDEITSF
+648 ELIMNDEIVSF

-674 GNEASLKVVNVY
+674 GGEASLKVVNVY

-693 GQIQDGAFTHK
+693 GQIQDGVFTHK

-827 MSTEKGVYWILGT
+827 MSTEKGMYWILGT

-850 VVSQFEIHGRKRGSF
+850 VVSQFDIHGRKRGSF

-901 SAAIF
+901 SSAIF
-906 QKYDEFLANEKHRFT
+906 QKYDEFLANERRRFT

-935 AETKIVFFDV
+935 AETKVVFFDV

-955 PIDAV
+955 PIDAMK
-960 RFFRSGDD
+960 FFRSGDD
-968 LLALTRNGLI
+968 LLALTSNGLI
-978 YKFVDEDM
+978 YKFTDEDII
-986 LSNNGYTARYNDE
+986 SNNGYTARYNDE
-999 LVNVSFENVT
+999 LVNVSFENMT

-1037 NMRNIV
+1037 NMRDIV

-1105 SDLSVYEKLQ
+1105 NDLSVYEKLQ

>member
-10 IRYDVPAS
+10 IRYNVPAS
-18 RDLRKTYTSSVTN
+18 RDLRRTYTSSVTN

-75 EKDVTVID
+75 EKDVTFID
-83 AVSLGDDIYALIK
+83 SVSLGDDIYAIIK
-96 DKTTGAEHEY
+96 DNTTGAEHEY

-124 DSRLFVANNSIYITK
+124 DSRLFVANNSIYITR
-139 CDSGDQFGVLL
+139 CNSGDQFGVLL
-150 YDGTSVSSL
+150 YNGTSVSSL

-202 RFSALNYST
+202 RFSSLSYST

-240 DACDASGGVIKTV
+240 DACDASGGIIKTV
-253 ARFKNEYVPGGSAI
+253 AKLKNEYVPGSGALTSGE
-267 SSDDGDEIPPNIIQ
+267 SEIPSGVQ
-281 CTCEMWV
+281 CECEVWV
-288 SSGVTV
+288 SSGVSV
-294 YTKIVHLNIV
+294 STKIVHLNII
-304 RPTAGLQLSK
+304 RPSASLQLSK
-314 NIIELVPNGSNKNW
+314 DIIEVVPSGQYQNW
-328 DVDVDGEFTDE
+328 DVNVDGEFTDE

-347 DWAWALNYTTNPDAV
+347 DWAWALNNTSNPDDV

-372 IVEGSKPDGG
+372 IVEGSKPTGS
-382 SNWNIR
+382 SNWNIH
-388 DFTYDVAGPSGHV
+388 DFTYKVAGPSGYV

-412 LMNPVDYGEL
+412 LMSPVDYGEL
-422 WTKNSTGTLTQRSR
+422 WRKESGTLAQAYRA
-436 GQAVY
+436 QAVY
-441 ATVSSGNLTIETL
+441 ATVSSGALMIETL
-454 TFDVSNEGSVGSF
+454 AFNADNEGSVTSF
-467 VVSDTDLPDDL
+467 TVSDTDLTGDI
-478 TSIKDVTLLAAFRT
+478 TSIKDVTLLAALRA
-492 RYTKTND
+492 RYIKTTD

-504 ITETPFTASLQV
+504 IVDSPSAVSLPLA
-516 VIFLL
+516 IYLL
-521 RIGTKLYTYCPV
+521 RIGTALYSYCPI
-533 TGADGEM
+533 TGETGEM
-540 KKFSLPFT
+540 KRLSLPFT
-548 NADNTPTVLGVSFAS
+548 DAEAIPTVLALSFAS
-563 NEIFV
+563 DEIFV
-568 PAATTS
+568 PAAAAPHT
-574 PCHYEFP
+574 YEFP
-581 AVGHIFAKTTDELR
+581 IVGHILAKTTDELR
-595 IFGIDSKV
+595 IFKIDAVV
-603 SVVISSTA
+603 SVNTSFVGTVNVSISRITPN
-611 GLAGVTV
+611 
-618 SVSSIKPVLT
+618 IT
-628 KYADF
+628 KYADYT
-633 SSVLLDGVEVNPKYT
+633 SVLLDGVEVNPKYT
-648 ELIMNDEITSF
+648 ELIMNNDITSF

-674 GNEASLKVVNVY
+674 GSEASLKVVNVY

-693 GQIQDGAFTHK
+693 GQIRDGALTHE
-704 FEQQGDGSMK
+704 FEQLNDGSMK
-714 VLAGSGSITYAYS
+714 VYAGSGSITYAYS
-727 EAQLYGTTG
+727 ESQLYGTNG

-752 IGTALYTVWNDARE
+752 IGTALYTVWQEARE

-827 MSTEKGVYWILGT
+827 MSTEKGMYWILGT

-850 VVSQFEIHGRKRGSF
+850 VVSQFDIHGRKRGSF

-906 QKYDEFLANEKHRFT
+906 QKYDEFLANEKRRFT

-935 AETKIVFFDV
+935 VETKIVFFDV

-955 PIDAV
+955 PIDAMK
-960 RFFRSGDD
+960 FFRSGDD
-968 LLALTRNGLI
+968 LLALTSNGLI
-978 YKFVDEDM
+978 YKFTDEDII
-986 LSNNGYTARYNDE
+986 SNNGYTARYNDE

-1009 PLYENLQYKV
+1009 PFYENLQYKV

-1037 NMRNIV
+1037 NMRDIV

-1105 SDLSVYEKLQ
+1105 NDLSVYEKLQ

>member
-10 IRYDVPAS
+10 VRYNVPAS
-18 RDLRKTYTSSVTN
+18 RDLRRTYTSSVTN

-65 RKRLTPLFLP
+65 RKRLVPLFLP

-83 AVSLGDDIYALIK
+83 AVSLGDDIYAIIK
-96 DKTTGAEHEY
+96 DNTTGAEHEY

-124 DSRLFVANNSIYITK
+124 DSRLFVANNSIYITR
-139 CDSGDQFGVLL
+139 CNSGDQFGVLL
-150 YDGTSVSSL
+150 YNGTSVSSL
-159 TEGANIPIVYLDP
+159 TEGADIPIVYLDP

-202 RFSALNYST
+202 RFSSLSYST
-211 PYDLRGKFQNYITT
+211 PYDLRGKFQNYINT

-231 ATLPARWER
+231 ATLPARWNR
-240 DACDASGGVIKTV
+240 DACDASGGVLETV
-253 ARFKNEYVPGGSAI
+253 AKIKYEYVPVGGALWSG
-267 SSDDGDEIPPNIIQ
+267 DDGDLPPETSGIPSGIQ
-281 CTCEMWV
+281 CTCKIWV
-288 SSGVTV
+288 ASGITV
-294 YTKIVHLNIV
+294 YTKDVYLSVI
-304 RPTAGLQLSK
+304 RPLSSGLSNSSLKILS
-314 NIIELVPNGSNKNW
+314 LSPSGSDKNW
-328 DVDVDGEFTDE
+328 DTETDGEFTDD
-339 NILRKYHI
+339 NVLRKYHI
-347 DWAWALNYTTNPDAV
+347 DWAWALNNTTIENDV
-362 IVRVGISNYG
+362 VVRIGVSNYG
-372 IVEGSKPDGG
+372 IVEGNKPTNSSQPWGLR
-382 SNWNIR
+382 N
-388 DFTYDVAGPSGHV
+388 FTYKVAGPSGYV
-401 DTFYSCANKIC
+401 DTFYSCANKMC
-412 LMNPVDYGEL
+412 LMSPVDYGETWETDQKQL
-422 WTKNSTGTLTQRSR
+422 YKAL
-436 GQAVY
+436 AVY
-441 ATVSSGNLTIETL
+441 ATVSSGDLKIETL
-454 TFDVSNEGSVGSF
+454 AFNPQAEGSVTSYS
-467 VVSDTDLPDDL
+467 VSATDLPDTL
-478 TSIKDVTLLAAFRT
+478 TSIKDVTLLAAFRV
-492 RYTKTND
+492 RYTKTD
-499 EPEYL
+499 YEPEYML
-504 ITETPFTASLQV
+504 TKSPPVAIY
-516 VIFLL
+516 LL
-521 RIGTKLYTYCPV
+521 RIGTTLYVHCPISGK
-533 TGADGEM
+533 TGEM
-540 KKFSLPFT
+540 KVFSLPFT
-548 NADNTPTVLGVSFAS
+548 NTDNIPTVLGLSFAS

-568 PAATTS
+568 QGATGTTHTYS
-574 PCHYEFP
+574 YP
-581 AVGHIFAKTTDELR
+581 VIGHIFAKTTDELR
-595 IFGIDSKV
+595 IFGITTTV
-603 SVVISSTA
+603 SVNIATST
-611 GLAGVTV
+611 TTTI

-628 KYADF
+628 KYADYT
-633 SSVLLDGVEVNPKYT
+633 SVLLDGVEVNPKYT

-659 VANATTLVTKYSRTF
+659 VANATTLVTKYSRKF
-674 GNEASLKVVNVY
+674 GSEASLKVVNVY

-693 GQIQDGAFTHK
+693 GQIQDGAFMHK

-714 VLAGSGSITYAYS
+714 VPAGSGSITYAYS
-727 EAQLYGTTG
+727 ESQLYGTTG

-827 MSTEKGVYWILGT
+827 MLTEKGMYWILGT

-850 VVSQFEIHGRKRGSF
+850 VVSQFDIHGRKRGSF

-901 SAAIF
+901 SSAIF
-906 QKYDEFLANEKHRFT
+906 QKYDEFLTDEKHRFT

-935 AETKIVFFDV
+935 AITKVAFFDV

-955 PIDAV
+955 PIDAMK
-960 RFFRSGDD
+960 FFRSGDE
-968 LLALTRNGLI
+968 LLALTSNCLI
-978 YKFVDEDM
+978 YKFTDEDM

-1009 PLYENLQYKV
+1009 PFYENLQYKI

-1037 NMRNIV
+1037 NMRDIV

-1105 SDLSVYEKLQ
+1105 NDLSVYEKLQ

>member
-10 IRYDVPAS
+10 IRYNVPAA
-18 RDLRKTYTSSVTN
+18 RDLRRTYTSSVTN

-83 AVSLGDDIYALIK
+83 SVSLGDDIYAIIK
-96 DKTTGAEHEY
+96 DNTTGAEHEY

-124 DSRLFVANNSIYITK
+124 DSRLFVANNSIYITR
-139 CDSGDQFGVLL
+139 CNSGDQFGVLL
-150 YDGTSVSSL
+150 YNGTSVSSL
-159 TEGANIPIVYLDP
+159 TEGADIPIVYLDP

-202 RFSALNYST
+202 RFSSLSYST

-240 DACDASGGVIKTV
+240 DACDASGGVLETI
-253 ARFKNEYVPGGSAI
+253 ARVKVEYVPSTTALATENDHDLP
-267 SSDDGDEIPPNIIQ
+267 SETSVIPPTGIQ
-281 CTCEMWV
+281 CTCSIHTQNDDAST
-288 SSGVTV
+288 SSREVWLVVERNLSPTPLSTSFSIPIVTSGEG
-294 YTKIVHLNIV
+294 
-304 RPTAGLQLSK
+304 A
-314 NIIELVPNGSNKNW
+314 NW
-328 DVDVDGEFTDE
+328 DVAVDGELTHD
-339 NILRKYHI
+339 NILRKFHI
-347 DWAWALNYTTNPDAV
+347 DWAWALNNTTIEDDV
-362 IVRVGISNYG
+362 KVRIGVSNYG
-372 IVEGSKPDGG
+372 IVEGSKPTNSSQPWGLR
-382 SNWNIR
+382 N
-388 DFTYDVAGPSGHV
+388 FTYKVAGQSGYV

-412 LMNPVDYGEL
+412 LMSPVDYGETWENDQNQL
-422 WTKNSTGTLTQRSR
+422 YKAL
-436 GQAVY
+436 AVY
-441 ATVSSGNLTIETL
+441 ATVSSGDLKIETL
-454 TFDVSNEGSVGSF
+454 AFDASAEGSVKSYS
-467 VVSDTDLPDDL
+467 VSKADLPE
-478 TSIKDVTLLAAFRT
+478 TPASIKDVTLLAAFRV
-492 RYTKTND
+492 RYTKTD
-499 EPEYL
+499 YEPEYML
-504 ITETPFTASLQV
+504 TKSPPVAIY
-516 VIFLL
+516 LL
-521 RIGTKLYTYCPV
+521 RIGTTLYVHCPI
-533 TGADGEM
+533 TGETGEM
-540 KKFSLPFT
+540 KKFSLPFNNT
-548 NADNTPTVLGVSFAS
+548 DNTPTVLALSFAS

-568 PAATTS
+568 QGATGTTHNYAY
-574 PCHYEFP
+574 P
-581 AVGHIFAKTTDELR
+581 VIGHIFAKTADELR
-595 IFGIDSKV
+595 IFGINTTV
-603 SVVISSTA
+603 SVNIATST
-611 GLAGVTV
+611 TTTI

-628 KYADF
+628 KHADYT
-633 SSVLLDGVEVNPKYT
+633 SVLLDGVEVNPKYT

-674 GNEASLKVVNVY
+674 GGEASLKVVNVY

-727 EAQLYGTTG
+727 ESQLYGTTG

-827 MSTEKGVYWILGT
+827 MSTEKGMYWILGT

-850 VVSQFEIHGRKRGSF
+850 VVSQFDIHGRKRGSF

-901 SAAIF
+901 SSAIF
-906 QKYDEFLANEKHRFT
+906 QKYDEFLANEQRRFT

-935 AETKIVFFDV
+935 VETKIVFFDV

-955 PIDAV
+955 PIDAMK
-960 RFFRSGDD
+960 FFRSGDD
-968 LLALTRNGLI
+968 LLALTSNGLI
-978 YKFVDEDM
+978 YKFTDEDII
-986 LSNNGYTARYNDE
+986 SNNGYTARYNDE

-1037 NMRNIV
+1037 NMRDIV

-1105 SDLSVYEKLQ
+1105 NDLSVYEKLQ

>member
-1 MASISRKRP
+1 MASISRKRA
-10 IRYDVPAS
+10 IRYNVPAA
-18 RDLRKTYTSSVTN
+18 RDLRRTYTSSVTN

-36 NTETTIEMAPGA
+36 NTETTIEMTPGA

-83 AVSLGDDIYALIK
+83 SVSLGDDIYAIIK
-96 DKTTGAEHEY
+96 DNTTGAEHEY

-124 DSRLFVANNSIYITK
+124 DSRLFVANNSIYITR

-150 YDGTSVSSL
+150 YNGTSVSSL

-202 RFSALNYST
+202 RFSSLSYST

-240 DACDASGGVIKTV
+240 DACDASGGVIETI
-253 ARFKNEYVPGGSAI
+253 ARIKYAFSPSTTALATENDTERPVETSG
-267 SSDDGDEIPPNIIQ
+267 IPTGIQ
-281 CTCEMWV
+281 CTCKIWV
-288 SSGVTV
+288 ASGGTAYTKDVYLSVIRPLSSGLSNSSL
-294 YTKIVHLNIV
+294 KI
-304 RPTAGLQLSK
+304 LSLT
-314 NIIELVPNGSNKNW
+314 ESGADKNW
-328 DVDVDGEFTDE
+328 DAETDGEFTDD
-339 NILRKYHI
+339 NVLRKYHI
-347 DWAWALNYTTNPDAV
+347 DWAWALNNTTIEDDV
-362 IVRVGISNYG
+362 KVRIGVSNYG
-372 IVEGSKPDGG
+372 IVEGSKPTNSSQPWGLR
-382 SNWNIR
+382 N
-388 DFTYDVAGPSGHV
+388 FTYKVAGQSGYV
-401 DTFYSCANKIC
+401 DTFYSCADKIC
-412 LMNPVDYGEL
+412 LMSPVDYGETWETDQNQL
-422 WTKNSTGTLTQRSR
+422 YKAL
-436 GQAVY
+436 AVY
-441 ATVSSGNLTIETL
+441 ATVSSGDLKIETL
-454 TFDVSNEGSVGSF
+454 AFDASAEGSVKSYS
-467 VVSDTDLPDDL
+467 VSKTDLPDTL
-478 TSIKDVTLLAAFRT
+478 TSIKDVTLLAAFRV
-492 RYTKTND
+492 RYTKTD
-499 EPEYL
+499 YEPEYML
-504 ITETPFTASLQV
+504 TKSPPIA
-516 VIFLL
+516 IYLL
-521 RIGTKLYTYCPV
+521 RIGTTLYVHCPISGE
-533 TGADGEM
+533 TGEM
-540 KKFSLPFT
+540 KAFSLPFN
-548 NADNTPTVLGVSFAS
+548 NADNTPTVLSSSFAS

-568 PAATTS
+568 QGATGTTHTYAY
-574 PCHYEFP
+574 P
-581 AVGHIFAKTTDELR
+581 VIGHIFAKTTDELR
-595 IFGIDSKV
+595 IFGINTTV
-603 SVVISSTA
+603 SVNIATST
-611 GLAGVTV
+611 TTTI

-628 KYADF
+628 KYADYT
-633 SSVLLDGVEVNPKYT
+633 SVLLDGVEVNPKYT

-659 VANATTLVTKYSRTF
+659 VANATTLVTKYSRSF
-674 GNEASLKVVNVY
+674 GSETSLKIVNVY

-727 EAQLYGTTG
+727 ESQLYGTTG

-827 MSTEKGVYWILGT
+827 MSTEKGMYWILGT

-850 VVSQFEIHGRKRGSF
+850 VVSQFDIHGRKRGSF

-906 QKYDEFLANEKHRFT
+906 QKYDEFLANERRRFT

-955 PIDAV
+955 PIDAMK
-960 RFFRSGDD
+960 FFRSGDD
-968 LLALTRNGLI
+968 LLALTSNGLI
-978 YKFVDEDM
+978 YKFTDEDM
-986 LSNNGYTARYNDE
+986 ISNNGYTARYNDE
-999 LVNVSFENVT
+999 LVNVSFENMT

-1037 NMRNIV
+1037 NMRDIV

-1105 SDLSVYEKLQ
+1105 NDLSVYEKLQ

>member
-1 MASISRKRP
+1 MASISRKRT
-10 IRYDVPAS
+10 IRYNVPAS
-18 RDLRKTYTSSVTN
+18 RDLRRTYTSSVTN

-83 AVSLGDDIYALIK
+83 SVSLGDDIYAIIK
-96 DKTTGAEHEY
+96 DNTTGAEHEY

-124 DSRLFVANNSIYITK
+124 DSRLFVANNSIYITR
-139 CDSGDQFGVLL
+139 CNSGDQFGVLL
-150 YDGTSVSSL
+150 YNGTSVSSL

-202 RFSALNYST
+202 RFSSLSYST

-240 DACDASGGVIKTV
+240 DACDASGGIIKTV
-253 ARFKNEYVPGGSAI
+253 AKLKNEYVPGSSAI
-267 SSDDGDEIPPNIIQ
+267 WSGAGESEIPSGVQ
-281 CTCEMWV
+281 CECEVWV
-288 SSGVTV
+288 SSGITV
-294 YTKIVHLNIV
+294 STKIVHLNII
-304 RPTAGLQLSK
+304 RSSASLQLSK
-314 NIIELVPNGSNKNW
+314 NIIEVVPSGQYQNW
-328 DVDVDGEFTDE
+328 DVNVDGEFTDE

-347 DWAWALNYTTNPDAV
+347 DWAWALNNTSNPDDV

-372 IVEGSKPDGG
+372 IVEGSKPTGS
-382 SNWNIR
+382 SNWNIH
-388 DFTYDVAGPSGHV
+388 DFTYKVAGPSGYV

-412 LMNPVDYGEL
+412 LMSPVDYGEL
-422 WTKNSTGTLTQRSR
+422 WRKNSAHVLEQSYR
-436 GQAVY
+436 GAAVY
-441 ATVSSGNLTIETL
+441 ATVSSGALTIETL
-454 TFDVSNEGSVGSF
+454 SFKADNEGNITSF
-467 VVSDTDLPDDL
+467 TVSDTDLPGDL

-492 RYTKTND
+492 RYTKTDD

-504 ITETPFTASLQV
+504 VNESPSAVSFPLAIY
-516 VIFLL
+516 LL
-521 RIGTKLYTYCPV
+521 RIGTALYIYCPI
-533 TGADGEM
+533 TGAAGEM

-548 NADNTPTVLGVSFAS
+548 NTDNTPTVLAVSFAS

-568 PAATTS
+568 PAAGAPHT
-574 PCHYEFP
+574 YKFP
-581 AVGHIFAKTTDELR
+581 VVGHILAKTTDELR
-595 IFGIDSKV
+595 IFKMDTIVAVNTMSPATEIDFLS
-603 SVVISSTA
+603 ISRITP
-611 GLAGVTV
+611 
-618 SVSSIKPVLT
+618 SIT
-628 KYADF
+628 KHADYT
-633 SSVLLDGVEVNPKYT
+633 SVLLDGVEVNPKYT
-648 ELIMNDEITSF
+648 ELIMNNDITSF

-674 GNEASLKVVNVY
+674 GSEASLKVVNVY

-693 GQIQDGAFTHK
+693 GQIRDGALTHE
-704 FEQQGDGSMK
+704 FEQLNDGSMK
-714 VLAGSGSITYAYS
+714 VYAGSGSITYAYS
-727 EAQLYGTTG
+727 ESQLYGTNG

-752 IGTALYTVWNDARE
+752 IGTALYTVWQEARE

-827 MSTEKGVYWILGT
+827 MSTEKGMYWILGT

-850 VVSQFEIHGRKRGSF
+850 VVSQFDIHGRKRGSF

-906 QKYDEFLANEKHRFT
+906 QKYDEFLANEKRRFT

-935 AETKIVFFDV
+935 VETKIVFFDV

-955 PIDAV
+955 PIDAMK
-960 RFFRSGDD
+960 FFRSGDD
-968 LLALTRNGLI
+968 LLALTSNGLI
-978 YKFVDEDM
+978 YKFTDEDII
-986 LSNNGYTARYNDE
+986 SNNGYTARYNDE

-1009 PLYENLQYKV
+1009 PFYENLQYKV

-1037 NMRNIV
+1037 NMRDIV

-1105 SDLSVYEKLQ
+1105 NDLSVYEKLQ

>member
-10 IRYDVPAS
+10 IRYNVPAS

-83 AVSLGDDIYALIK
+83 SVSLGDDIYAIIK
-96 DKTTGAEHEY
+96 DNTTGAEHEY

-124 DSRLFVANNSIYITK
+124 DSRLFVANNSIYITR
-139 CDSGDQFGVLL
+139 CNSGDQFGVLL
-150 YDGTSVSSL
+150 YNGTSVSSL

-188 LNIFSTKANNGPGF
+188 LNIFCTTAKNGGEF
-202 RFSALNYST
+202 RFSGYDYSK
-211 PYDLRGKFQNYITT
+211 PYDLRGKNQTYIQTTSTNNAPLSPVESVWRKT
-225 EAGDAT
+225 EA
-231 ATLPARWER
+231 R
-240 DACDASGGVIKTV
+240 DASVAQRTYLISAEGSSPETEYSVYVDISSWKVELWSDDAYLAVIRITASDIPWQQHLDGSPNDEKNIVKRFHPEWACKGVDSNGVVHVFAGISNFGRV
-253 ARFKNEYVPGGSAI
+253 EFKNEGG
-267 SSDDGDEIPPNIIQ
+267 
-281 CTCEMWV
+281 TW
-288 SSGVTV
+288 
-294 YTKIVHLNIV
+294 
-304 RPTAGLQLSK
+304 
-314 NIIELVPNGSNKNW
+314 
-328 DVDVDGEFTDE
+328 
-339 NILRKYHI
+339 
-347 DWAWALNYTTNPDAV
+347 
-362 IVRVGISNYG
+362 
-372 IVEGSKPDGG
+372 
-382 SNWNIR
+382 
-388 DFTYDVAGPSGHV
+388 
-401 DTFYSCANKIC
+401 
-412 LMNPVDYGEL
+412 
-422 WTKNSTGTLTQRSR
+422 TGTLIKDPDCLCLAAWFASSTSTTYPR
-436 GQAVY
+436 Y
-441 ATVSSGNLTIETL
+441 ATYLNPRGGVDSLVSVYTL
-454 TFDVSNEGSVGSF
+454 DESTQTFTRTDFKKKDGSNFEVPSRPQVLAKFESSDGHTADVYHDYF
-467 VVSDTDLPDDL
+467 VIQDTDFGFSPYDK
-478 TSIKDVTLLAAFRT
+478 TKVWVIDVHSDSSWQSST
-492 RYTKTND
+492 RYIYAAEITFPNSSEGEYNVLALSRNDDEFSTTPGQPGTPAKYNFSFRVLASSETKAGVFKVD
-499 EPEYL
+499 
-504 ITETPFTASLQV
+504 ILQDAAT
-516 VIFLL
+516 I
-521 RIGTKLYTYCPV
+521 
-533 TGADGEM
+533 
-540 KKFSLPFT
+540 
-548 NADNTPTVLGVSFAS
+548 TPTVTLQQDFTSLVS
-563 NEIFV
+563 
-568 PAATTS
+568 
-574 PCHYEFP
+574 
-581 AVGHIFAKTTDELR
+581 
-595 IFGIDSKV
+595 
-603 SVVISSTA
+603 
-611 GLAGVTV
+611 
-618 SVSSIKPVLT
+618 
-628 KYADF
+628 
-633 SSVLLDGVEVNPKYT
+633 DGVEFDPIYT
-648 ELIMNDEITSF
+648 ELAANDSVISF
-659 VANATTLVTKYSRTF
+659 VANQNTLVTKYSRSF
-674 GNEASLKVVNVY
+674 GSEASLKTINVY
-686 AYTTPVL
+686 AYTTPIL
-693 GQIQDGAFTHK
+693 GTIVPGKTVHTFSTQT
-704 FEQQGDGSMK
+704 DGSLK
-714 VLAGSGSITYAYS
+714 TTLASGTVLLAYS
-727 EAQLYGTTG
+727 ESQLYGTNGADG
-736 TNGSAYA
+736 TAYA
-743 DPIFDITEK
+743 DSTFDITNS

-827 MSTEKGVYWILGT
+827 MSTEKGMYWILGT

-850 VVSQFEIHGRKRGSF
+850 VVSQFDIHGRKRGSF

-901 SAAIF
+901 SSAIF
-906 QKYDEFLANEKHRFT
+906 QKYDEFLANERRRFT

-955 PIDAV
+955 PIDAMK
-960 RFFRSGDD
+960 FFRSGDD
-968 LLALTRNGLI
+968 LLALTSNGLI
-978 YKFVDEDM
+978 YKFTDEDII
-986 LSNNGYTARYNDE
+986 SNNGYTARYNDE

-1037 NMRNIV
+1037 NMRDIV

-1105 SDLSVYEKLQ
+1105 NDLSVYEKLQ

>member
-10 IRYDVPAS
+10 VRYNVPAS

-83 AVSLGDDIYALIK
+83 SVSLGDDIYAVIK
-96 DKTTGAEHEY
+96 DNTTGAEHEY

-118 DYRVTA
+118 DYRVTD
-124 DSRLFVANNSIYITK
+124 DSRLFVANNSIYITR
-139 CDSGDQFGVLL
+139 CNSGDQFGVLL
-150 YDGTSVSSL
+150 YNGTSVSSL

-202 RFSALNYST
+202 RFSSLSYST

-231 ATLPARWER
+231 ATLPARWGR
-240 DACDASGGVIKTV
+240 DACDASGGVIETV
-253 ARFKNEYVPGGSAI
+253 AKFKNEYVPGSGALT
-267 SSDDGDEIPPNIIQ
+267 SDESEIPSRVQ
-281 CTCEMWV
+281 CECEIWV
-288 SSGVTV
+288 SSGITV
-294 YTKIVHLNIV
+294 STKIVHLNII
-304 RPTAGLQLSK
+304 RSTASLQLST
-314 NIIELVPNGSNKNW
+314 NIIELVPSGSNKNW

-347 DWAWALNYTTNPDAV
+347 DWAWALNYTSNPDDV
-362 IVRVGISNYG
+362 IVRVGVSNYG
-372 IVEGSKPDGG
+372 IVEGSKLTGS
-382 SNWNIR
+382 SNWNIHN
-388 DFTYDVAGPSGHV
+388 FTYKVAGPSGDV

-412 LMNPVDYGEL
+412 LMNPIDYGEL
-422 WTKNSTGTLTQRSR
+422 WRKESGTLAQAYRA
-436 GQAVY
+436 QAVY
-441 ATVSSGNLTIETL
+441 ATVSSGALTIETL
-454 TFDVSNEGSVGSF
+454 AFDADNEGSVTSF
-467 VVSDTDLPDDL
+467 TVSDTDLTGDI
-478 TSIKDVTLLAAFRT
+478 TSIKDVTLLAALRA
-492 RYTKTND
+492 RYIKTTD

-504 ITETPFTASLQV
+504 IVDSPAAVSLPLA
-516 VIFLL
+516 IYLL
-521 RIGTKLYTYCPV
+521 RIGTALYTYCPI
-533 TGADGEM
+533 TGAAGEM
-540 KKFSLPFT
+540 KRFSLPFT
-548 NADNTPTVLGVSFAS
+548 NTDNTPAVLGLSFAS
-563 NEIFV
+563 DEIFV
-568 PAATTS
+568 PSATT
-574 PCHYEFP
+574 PHAYDFP
-581 AVGHIFAKTTDELR
+581 IAGYILAKTTDELR
-595 IFGIDSKV
+595 IFKIDTVV
-603 SVVISSTA
+603 SVHTNYVMAVTISA
-611 GLAGVTV
+611 
-618 SVSSIKPVLT
+618 SIASNVT
-628 KYADF
+628 KYADYT
-633 SSVLLDGVEVNPKYT
+633 SVLLDGVDVNPKYT
-648 ELIMNDEITSF
+648 ELIMNDDITSF
-659 VANATTLVTKYSRTF
+659 IANATTLVTQYSRTF
-674 GNEASLKVVNVY
+674 GSEASLKVVNVY

-693 GQIQDGAFTHK
+693 GQIRDGALTHE
-704 FEQQGDGSMK
+704 FEQLTDGSMK
-714 VLAGSGSITYAYS
+714 VFAGSGSITYAYS
-727 EAQLYGTTG
+727 ESQLYGTTG
-736 TNGSAYA
+736 TNGFAYA

-766 AMKNIDGVYSM
+766 AMENIDGVYSM

-850 VVSQFEIHGRKRGSF
+850 VVSQFDIHGRKRGSF

-901 SAAIF
+901 SSAIF
-906 QKYDEFLANEKHRFT
+906 QKYDEFLANEEHRFT

-955 PIDAV
+955 PIDAMK
-960 RFFRSGDD
+960 FFRSGDD
-968 LLALTRNGLI
+968 LLALTSNGII
-978 YKFVDEDM
+978 YKFTDEDM

-1009 PLYENLQYKV
+1009 PFYENLQYKI

-1037 NMRNIV
+1037 NMRDIV

-1105 SDLSVYEKLQ
+1105 NDLSVYEKLQ

>member
-10 IRYDVPAS
+10 IRYNVPAA
-18 RDLRKTYTSSVTN
+18 RDLRRTYTSSVTN

-83 AVSLGDDIYALIK
+83 SVSLGDDIYAIIK
-96 DKTTGAEHEY
+96 DNTTGAEHEY

-124 DSRLFVANNSIYITK
+124 DSRLFVANNSIYITR

-150 YDGTSVSSL
+150 YNGTSVSSL

-202 RFSALNYST
+202 RFSSLSYST

-225 EAGDAT
+225 EASYAT

-240 DACDASGGVIKTV
+240 DACDASGGVLVTI
-253 ARFKNEYVPGGSAI
+253 ARVKNEYIPLGGALSPET
-267 SSDDGDEIPPNIIQ
+267 SGIPSGVQ
-281 CTCEMWV
+281 CECRIWV

-294 YTKIVHLNIV
+294 NTKIVHLNMIRSSGNQPV
-304 RPTAGLQLSK
+304 ST
-314 NIIELVPNGSNKNW
+314 NIIELVPSGSNKNW
-328 DVDVDGEFTDE
+328 DVNVDGEFTDE

-347 DWAWALNYTTNPDAV
+347 DWAWALNNTSNYDDV

-372 IVEGSKPDGG
+372 IVEGSKPTNSSQPWG
-382 SNWNIR
+382 IH
-388 DFTYDVAGPSGHV
+388 DFTYKVAGPSGYV
-401 DTFYSCANKIC
+401 DTFYSCENKIC
-412 LMNPVDYGEL
+412 LMGPVDYGETWETEQKQTYKAL
-422 WTKNSTGTLTQRSR
+422 
-436 GQAVY
+436 AVY
-441 ATVSSGNLTIETL
+441 ATVSSGDLKIETL
-454 TFDVSNEGSVGSF
+454 AFDASAEGSVKSYS
-467 VVSDTDLPDDL
+467 VSKTDLPE
-478 TSIKDVTLLAAFRT
+478 TPASIKDVTLLAAFRV
-492 RYTKTND
+492 RYTKTD
-499 EPEYL
+499 YEPEYML
-504 ITETPFTASLQV
+504 TESPPIA
-516 VIFLL
+516 IYLL
-521 RIGTKLYTYCPV
+521 RIGTTLYTYCPISGE
-533 TGADGEM
+533 TGEM
-540 KKFSLPFT
+540 KAFSLPFNNT
-548 NADNTPTVLGVSFAS
+548 DNIPTVLALSFAS

-568 PAATTS
+568 QDATGTAHTYTY
-574 PCHYEFP
+574 P
-581 AVGHIFAKTTDELR
+581 VIGHIFAKTTDELR
-595 IFGIDSKV
+595 IFGINTTV
-603 SVVISSTA
+603 SVNIA
-611 GLAGVTV
+611 TV
-618 SVSSIKPVLT
+618 PTTTISVSSIKPVLT
-628 KYADF
+628 KHADYT
-633 SSVLLDGVEVNPKYT
+633 SVLLDGVEVNPKYT

-659 VANATTLVTKYSRTF
+659 VANQTTLVTKYSRTF
-674 GNEASLKVVNVY
+674 GGEASLKVVNVY

-693 GQIQDGAFTHK
+693 GQIQDGAITHK

-827 MSTEKGVYWILGT
+827 MSTEKGMYWILGT

-850 VVSQFEIHGRKRGSF
+850 VVSQFDIHGRKRGSF

-906 QKYDEFLANEKHRFT
+906 QKYDEFLANERRRFT

-935 AETKIVFFDV
+935 AETKVVFFDV

-955 PIDAV
+955 PIDAMK
-960 RFFRSGDD
+960 FFRSGDD
-968 LLALTRNGLI
+968 LLALTSNGLI
-978 YKFVDEDM
+978 YKFTDEDM
-986 LSNNGYTARYNDE
+986 ISNNGYTARYNDE

-1009 PLYENLQYKV
+1009 PFYENLQYKV

-1037 NMRNIV
+1037 NMRDIV

-1060 FEVYTREFTDGR
+1060 FEVYTREFIDGR

-1105 SDLSVYEKLQ
+1105 NDLSVYEKLQ

>member
-10 IRYDVPAS
+10 IRYNVPAA
-18 RDLRKTYTSSVTN
+18 RDLRRTYTSSVTN

-83 AVSLGDDIYALIK
+83 SVSLGDDIYAIIK
-96 DKTTGAEHEY
+96 DNTTGAEHEY

-124 DSRLFVANNSIYITK
+124 DSRLFVANNSIYITR
-139 CDSGDQFGVLL
+139 CNSGDQFGVLL
-150 YDGTSVSSL
+150 YNGTSVSSL
-159 TEGANIPIVYLDP
+159 TEGANIPVVYLDP

-202 RFSALNYST
+202 RFSSLSYST

-225 EAGDAT
+225 EASYAT

-240 DACDASGGVIKTV
+240 DACDASGGVLVTI
-253 ARFKNEYVPGGSAI
+253 ARMKNEYLPSTTALVTENDAERSPVTSG
-267 SSDDGDEIPPNIIQ
+267 IPSGVQ
-281 CTCEMWV
+281 CECRIWV

-294 YTKIVHLNIV
+294 DTKIVHLNMI
-304 RPTAGLQLSK
+304 RSSGNQPLST
-314 NIIELVPNGSNKNW
+314 NIIELVPSGSNKNW
-328 DVDVDGEFTDE
+328 DVDVDGEFTDA

-347 DWAWALNYTTNPDAV
+347 DWAWALNNTSIPDDV

-372 IVEGSKPDGG
+372 IVEGSKPTN
-382 SNWNIR
+382 SSQSWSIHN
-388 DFTYDVAGPSGHV
+388 FTYKVAGPSGYV
-401 DTFYSCANKIC
+401 DTFYSCENKIC
-412 LMNPVDYGEL
+412 LMGPVDYGETWETEQKQTYKAL
-422 WTKNSTGTLTQRSR
+422 
-436 GQAVY
+436 AVY
-441 ATVSSGNLTIETL
+441 ATVSSGDLKIETL
-454 TFDVSNEGSVGSF
+454 AFNSLAEGSVTSYA
-467 VVSDTDLPDDL
+467 VSDADLPDTL
-478 TSIKDVTLLAAFRT
+478 TSIKDVTLLAAFRV
-492 RYTKTND
+492 RYTKTD
-499 EPEYL
+499 YEPEYML
-504 ITETPFTASLQV
+504 TKSPPVAIY
-516 VIFLL
+516 LL
-521 RIGTKLYTYCPV
+521 RIGTTLYTYCPISGE
-533 TGADGEM
+533 TGEM
-540 KKFSLPFT
+540 KAFSLPFN
-548 NADNTPTVLGVSFAS
+548 NADNTPTVLGLSFAS

-568 PAATTS
+568 QGETGTTHTYAY
-574 PCHYEFP
+574 P
-581 AVGHIFAKTTDELR
+581 VIGHIFAKTTDELR
-595 IFGIDSKV
+595 IFGINTTV
-603 SVVISSTA
+603 SVNITTST
-611 GLAGVTV
+611 TTTI

-628 KYADF
+628 KYADYT
-633 SSVLLDGVEVNPKYT
+633 SVLLDGVEVNPKYT

-674 GNEASLKVVNVY
+674 GGEASLKIVNVY

-727 EAQLYGTTG
+727 ESQLYGTTG

-752 IGTALYTVWNDARE
+752 IGTALYTVWNEARE

-827 MSTEKGVYWILGT
+827 MSTEKGMYWILGT

-850 VVSQFEIHGRKRGSF
+850 VVSQFDIHGRKRGSF

-906 QKYDEFLANEKHRFT
+906 QKYDEFLANEQRRFT

-935 AETKIVFFDV
+935 VETKVVFFDV

-955 PIDAV
+955 PIDAMK
-960 RFFRSGDD
+960 FFRSGDD
-968 LLALTRNGLI
+968 LLALTSNGLI
-978 YKFVDEDM
+978 YKFTDEDII
-986 LSNNGYTARYNDE
+986 SNNGYTARYNDE
-999 LVNVSFENVT
+999 LVNVSFENMT
-1009 PLYENLQYKV
+1009 PFYENLQYKV

-1037 NMRNIV
+1037 NMRDIV

-1105 SDLSVYEKLQ
+1105 NDLSVYEKLQ

>member
-10 IRYDVPAS
+10 IRYNVPAA
-18 RDLRKTYTSSVTN
+18 RDLRRTYTSSVTN

-83 AVSLGDDIYALIK
+83 SVSLGDDIYAIIK
-96 DKTTGAEHEY
+96 DNTTGAEHEY

-124 DSRLFVANNSIYITK
+124 DSRLFVANNSIYITR
-139 CDSGDQFGVLL
+139 CNSGDQFGVLL
-150 YDGTSVSSL
+150 YNGTSVSSL
-159 TEGANIPIVYLDP
+159 TEGANVPTVYLDP

-202 RFSALNYST
+202 RFSSLSYST

-225 EAGDAT
+225 EASYAT

-240 DACDASGGVIKTV
+240 DACDASGGVLVTI
-253 ARFKNEYVPGGSAI
+253 ARMKNEYLPSTTALATENDAERSPVTSG
-267 SSDDGDEIPPNIIQ
+267 IPSGVQ
-281 CTCEMWV
+281 CECRIWV

-294 YTKIVHLNIV
+294 DTKIVHLNMI
-304 RPTAGLQLSK
+304 RSSGNQPLST
-314 NIIELVPNGSNKNW
+314 NIIELVSSGSNKNW
-328 DVDVDGEFTDE
+328 DVDVDGEFTDA

-347 DWAWALNYTTNPDAV
+347 DWAWALNNTSIPDDV

-372 IVEGSKPDGG
+372 IVEGSKPTN
-382 SNWNIR
+382 SSQSWSIHN
-388 DFTYDVAGPSGHV
+388 FTYKVAGPSGYV
-401 DTFYSCANKIC
+401 DTFYSCENKIC
-412 LMNPVDYGEL
+412 LMGPVDYGETWETDQNQL
-422 WTKNSTGTLTQRSR
+422 YKAL
-436 GQAVY
+436 AVY
-441 ATVSSGNLTIETL
+441 ATVSSGDLKIETL
-454 TFDVSNEGSVGSF
+454 AFDASAEGSVKSYS
-467 VVSDTDLPDDL
+467 VSKTDLPE
-478 TSIKDVTLLAAFRT
+478 TPASIKDVTLLAAFRV
-492 RYTKTND
+492 RYTKTD
-499 EPEYL
+499 YEPEYML
-504 ITETPFTASLQV
+504 TKSPPVAIY
-516 VIFLL
+516 LL
-521 RIGTKLYTYCPV
+521 RIGTTLYTYCPISGE
-533 TGADGEM
+533 TGEM
-540 KKFSLPFT
+540 KAFSLPFN
-548 NADNTPTVLGVSFAS
+548 NADNTPTVLALSFAS

-568 PAATTS
+568 QGATGTTHTYAY
-574 PCHYEFP
+574 P
-581 AVGHIFAKTTDELR
+581 VIGHIFAKTTDELR
-595 IFGIDSKV
+595 IFGIDTTV
-603 SVVISSTA
+603 SVNITTST
-611 GLAGVTV
+611 TTTI
-618 SVSSIKPVLT
+618 SVSSIKPALT
-628 KYADF
+628 KYADYT
-633 SSVLLDGVEVNPKYT
+633 SVLLDGVEVNPKYT

-674 GNEASLKVVNVY
+674 GNEASLKIVNVY

-727 EAQLYGTTG
+727 ESQLYGTTG

-752 IGTALYTVWNDARE
+752 IGTALYTVWNEARE

-827 MSTEKGVYWILGT
+827 MSTEKGMYWILGT

-850 VVSQFEIHGRKRGSF
+850 VVSQFDIHGRKRGSF

-901 SAAIF
+901 SSAIF
-906 QKYDEFLANEKHRFT
+906 QKYDEFLANERRRFT

-955 PIDAV
+955 PIDAMK
-960 RFFRSGDD
+960 FFRSGDD
-968 LLALTRNGLI
+968 LLALTSNGLI
-978 YKFVDEDM
+978 YKFTDEDII
-986 LSNNGYTARYNDE
+986 SNNGYTARYNDE
-999 LVNVSFENVT
+999 LVNVSFENMT

-1037 NMRNIV
+1037 NMRDIV

-1105 SDLSVYEKLQ
+1105 NDLSVYEKLQ

>member
-1 MASISRKRP
+1 MASISRKRA
-10 IRYDVPAS
+10 IRYNVPAA
-18 RDLRKTYTSSVTN
+18 RDLRRTYTSSVTN

-83 AVSLGDDIYALIK
+83 SVSLGDDIYAIIK
-96 DKTTGAEHEY
+96 DHTTGAEHEY

-124 DSRLFVANNSIYITK
+124 DSRLFVANNSIYITR

-150 YDGTSVSSL
+150 YNGTSVSSL
-159 TEGANIPIVYLDP
+159 TEGANVPTVYLDP

-202 RFSALNYST
+202 RFSSLSYST

-225 EAGDAT
+225 EASYAT
-231 ATLPARWER
+231 TTLPVRWER
-240 DACDASGGVIKTV
+240 DACDASGGVLVTI
-253 ARFKNEYVPGGSAI
+253 ARMKNEYVPGGGAL
-267 SSDDGDEIPPNIIQ
+267 SSDESEIPSGVQ
-281 CTCEMWV
+281 CECRIWV

-294 YTKIVHLNIV
+294 DTKIVHLNMI
-304 RPTAGLQLSK
+304 RSSGNQPLST
-314 NIIELVPNGSNKNW
+314 NIIELAPSGSNKNW
-328 DVDVDGEFTDE
+328 DVNVDGEFTDE

-347 DWAWALNYTTNPDAV
+347 DWAWALNNTSNPDDV

-372 IVEGSKPDGG
+372 IVEGSKPTSS
-382 SNWNIR
+382 SNWGIHN
-388 DFTYDVAGPSGHV
+388 FTYKVGSTN
-401 DTFYSCANKIC
+401 TFYSCANKIC
-412 LMNPVDYGEL
+412 LMNPVDYGEM
-422 WTKNSTGTLTQRSR
+422 WRRESGTLAQAYRA
-436 GQAVY
+436 QAVY
-441 ATVSSGNLTIETL
+441 AKVSSGALTIETL
-454 TFDVSNEGSVGSF
+454 AFNADNEGSVTSF
-467 VVSDTDLPDDL
+467 TVSNTDLTNDL
-478 TSIKDVTLLAAFRT
+478 TSIKDVTLLAALRA
-492 RYTKTND
+492 RYTNND
-499 EPEYL
+499 DDPEYL
-504 ITETPFTASLQV
+504 ISVGQIQSGTSVSKISLPLA
-516 VIFLL
+516 IYLL
-521 RIGTKLYTYCPV
+521 RIGTALYIYCPI
-533 TGADGEM
+533 TGATGEM
-540 KKFSLPFT
+540 KKLSLPFT
-548 NADNTPTVLGVSFAS
+548 DAEAVSTVLALSFAS
-563 NEIFV
+563 DEIFV
-568 PAATTS
+568 PVVAAPHT
-574 PCHYEFP
+574 YKFP
-581 AVGHIFAKTTDELR
+581 VVGHILAKTTDELR
-595 IFGIDSKV
+595 IFGIDTTV
-603 SVVISSTA
+603 AVNTYVA
-611 GLAGVTV
+611 GADINI

-628 KYADF
+628 KYADYT
-633 SSVLLDGVEVNPKYT
+633 SVLLDGVEVNPKYT
-648 ELIMNDEITSF
+648 ELIMNSDITSF

-674 GNEASLKVVNVY
+674 GSEASLKVVNVY

-693 GQIQDGAFTHK
+693 GQIQDGALTHE
-704 FEQQGDGSMK
+704 FEQLNDGSMK
-714 VLAGSGSITYAYS
+714 VYAGSGSITYAYS
-727 EAQLYGTTG
+727 ESQLYGTNG
-736 TNGSAYA
+736 TNGLAYA
-743 DPIFDITEK
+743 DPIFDITEE

-827 MSTEKGVYWILGT
+827 MSTEKGMYWILGT

-850 VVSQFEIHGRKRGSF
+850 VVSQFDIHGRKRGSF

-901 SAAIF
+901 SSAIF
-906 QKYDEFLANEKHRFT
+906 QKYDEFLANEKRRFT

-955 PIDAV
+955 PIDAMK
-960 RFFRSGDD
+960 FFRSGDD
-968 LLALTRNGLI
+968 LLALTSNGLI
-978 YKFVDEDM
+978 YKFTDEDII
-986 LSNNGYTARYNDE
+986 SNNGYTARYNDE

-1037 NMRNIV
+1037 NMRDIV

-1105 SDLSVYEKLQ
+1105 NDLSVYEKLQ

>member
-1 MASISRKRP
+1 MASISRKRA

-83 AVSLGDDIYALIK
+83 SVSLGDDIYAIIK
-96 DKTTGAEHEY
+96 DNTTGAEHEY

-124 DSRLFVANNSIYITK
+124 DSRLFVANNSIYITR
-139 CDSGDQFGVLL
+139 CNSGDQFGVLL
-150 YDGTSVSSL
+150 YNGTSVSSL

-202 RFSALNYST
+202 RFSSLSYST

-231 ATLPARWER
+231 ATLPARWDR
-240 DACDASGGVIKTV
+240 DACDASGGVLETI
-253 ARFKNEYVPGGSAI
+253 ARVKNEYVPGGGALWSG
-267 SSDDGDEIPPNIIQ
+267 DDGDLPPETSVIPTGIQ
-281 CTCEMWV
+281 CTCKIWV
-288 SSGVTV
+288 ASGITVSTKDVYVSVIRPLSSGPSNSSL
-294 YTKIVHLNIV
+294 KI
-304 RPTAGLQLSK
+304 LSLT
-314 NIIELVPNGSNKNW
+314 ESGSGKNW
-328 DVDVDGEFTDE
+328 DAETDGEFTDA
-339 NILRKYHI
+339 NVLRKYHI
-347 DWAWALNYTTNPDAV
+347 DWAWALNNTTIENDV
-362 IVRVGISNYG
+362 KVRIGVSNYG
-372 IVEGSKPDGG
+372 IVEGSKPTNSSQPWGLR
-382 SNWNIR
+382 N
-388 DFTYDVAGPSGHV
+388 FTYKVAGPSGYV

-412 LMNPVDYGEL
+412 LMSPVDYGET
-422 WTKNSTGTLTQRSR
+422 WETDQTQLYKAL
-436 GQAVY
+436 AVY
-441 ATVSSGNLTIETL
+441 ATVSSGDLKIETL
-454 TFDVSNEGSVGSF
+454 AFNPQAEGSVTSYS
-467 VVSDTDLPDDL
+467 VSKTDLPETL
-478 TSIKDVTLLAAFRT
+478 ASIKDVTLLAAFRV
-492 RYTKTND
+492 RYTKTNY
-499 EPEYL
+499 EPEYIL
-504 ITETPFTASLQV
+504 SKSPPVAIY
-516 VIFLL
+516 LL
-521 RIGTKLYTYCPV
+521 RIGTTLYVHCPI
-533 TGADGEM
+533 TGETGEM
-540 KKFSLPFT
+540 RVFSLPFT
-548 NADNTPTVLGVSFAS
+548 NTDNTSIVLGLSFAS
-563 NEIFV
+563 DEIV
-568 PAATTS
+568 VQGATGTTHTYGY
-574 PCHYEFP
+574 P
-581 AVGHIFAKTTDELR
+581 VIGHIFAKTTDELR
-595 IFGIDSKV
+595 IFGINTTV
-603 SVVISSTA
+603 SVNIATST
-611 GLAGVTV
+611 TTTI

-648 ELIMNDEITSF
+648 ELIMNDDITSF

-674 GNEASLKVVNVY
+674 GSEASLKVVNVY

-693 GQIQDGAFTHK
+693 GQIRDGALTHE
-704 FEQQGDGSMK
+704 FEQLNDGSMK

-727 EAQLYGTTG
+727 ESQLYGTTG
-736 TNGSAYA
+736 TNGFAYA

-850 VVSQFEIHGRKRGSF
+850 VVSQFDIHGRKRGSF

-906 QKYDEFLANEKHRFT
+906 QKYDEFLANERRRFT

-955 PIDAV
+955 PIDAMK
-960 RFFRSGDD
+960 FFRSGDD
-968 LLALTRNGLI
+968 LLALTSNGLI
-978 YKFVDEDM
+978 YKFTDEDM

-1009 PLYENLQYKV
+1009 PFYENLQYKV

-1037 NMRNIV
+1037 NMRDIV

>member
-10 IRYDVPAS
+10 IRYNVPAA
-18 RDLRKTYTSSVTN
+18 RDLRRTYTSSVTN

-83 AVSLGDDIYALIK
+83 SVSLGDDIYAIIK
-96 DKTTGAEHEY
+96 DNTTGAEHEY

-124 DSRLFVANNSIYITK
+124 DSRLFVANNSIYITR

-150 YDGTSVSSL
+150 YNGTSVSSL
-159 TEGANIPIVYLDP
+159 TEGANIPTVYLDP

-202 RFSALNYST
+202 RFSSLSYST

-225 EAGDAT
+225 EASYAT

-240 DACDASGGVIKTV
+240 DACDASGGVLVTI
-253 ARFKNEYVPGGSAI
+253 ARMKNEYVPGGGALP
-267 SSDDGDEIPPNIIQ
+267 SDESEIPSGVQ
-281 CTCEMWV
+281 CECRIWV

-294 YTKIVHLNIV
+294 NTKIVHLNMI
-304 RPTAGLQLSK
+304 RSSGNQPLST
-314 NIIELVPNGSNKNW
+314 NIIELVPSGSNKNW

-347 DWAWALNYTTNPDAV
+347 DWAWALNNTSNPNDV

-372 IVEGSKPDGG
+372 IVEGSKPTGS
-382 SNWNIR
+382 SNWNIHN
-388 DFTYDVAGPSGHV
+388 FTYKVAGPSGYV

-412 LMNPVDYGEL
+412 LMNPIDYGEL
-422 WTKNSTGTLTQRSR
+422 WSRESNTLTQVNR
-436 GQAVY
+436 GAAVY

-454 TFDVSNEGSVGSF
+454 TFDKDNEGSVKSF
-467 VVSDTDLPDDL
+467 AVSSTDLPDNL
-478 TSIKDVTLLAAFRT
+478 ANIKDVTLLAAFRA
-492 RYTKTND
+492 RYTNKD
-499 EPEYL
+499 DDPEYL
-504 ITETPFTASLQV
+504 ISHGQIQGGASVSKVTLPLT
-516 VIFLL
+516 IYLL
-521 RIGTKLYTYCPV
+521 RIGTALYTYCPV

-548 NADNTPTVLGVSFAS
+548 NTDNTPTVLALSFAS

-568 PAATTS
+568 PSVIMPHT
-574 PCHYEFP
+574 YKFP
-581 AVGHIFAKTTDELR
+581 ILGYILAKTTDELR
-595 IFGIDSKV
+595 IFKIDIV
-603 SVVISSTA
+603 
-611 GLAGVTV
+611 V
-618 SVSSIKPVLT
+618 SVSTNYVTEVTASASILPKIT
-628 KYADF
+628 KYADYT
-633 SSVLLDGVEVNPKYT
+633 SVLLDGVEVNPKYT

-674 GNEASLKVVNVY
+674 GSEASLKVVNVY

-693 GQIQDGAFTHK
+693 GQIRDGALTHE
-704 FEQQGDGSMK
+704 FEQLNDGSMK
-714 VLAGSGSITYAYS
+714 VYAGSGSITYAYS
-727 EAQLYGTTG
+727 ESQLYGTNG

-752 IGTALYTVWNDARE
+752 IGTALYTVWNEARE

-827 MSTEKGVYWILGT
+827 MSTEKGMYWILGT

-850 VVSQFEIHGRKRGSF
+850 VVSQFDIHGRKRGSF

-901 SAAIF
+901 SSAIF
-906 QKYDEFLANEKHRFT
+906 QKYDEFLANERRRFT

-955 PIDAV
+955 PIDAMK
-960 RFFRSGDD
+960 FFRSGDD
-968 LLALTRNGLI
+968 LLALTSNGLI
-978 YKFVDEDM
+978 YKFTDEDM
-986 LSNNGYTARYNDE
+986 ISNNGYTARYNDE

-1037 NMRNIV
+1037 NMRDIV

-1105 SDLSVYEKLQ
+1105 NDLSVYEKLQ

>member
-53 NVYVDEDYRLVT
+53 NVYVDEDFRLVT

-83 AVSLGDDIYALIK
+83 SVSLGDDIYAIIK
-96 DKTTGAEHEY
+96 DNTTGAEHEY

-139 CDSGDQFGVLL
+139 CNSGDQFGVLL

-188 LNIFSTKANNGPGF
+188 LNIFSTTAKNGGEF
-202 RFSALNYST
+202 RFSGYDYPT
-211 PYDLRGKFQNYITT
+211 PYDLRGKNQTYIQTTSANNTPLSAIDSPWNKT
-225 EAGDAT
+225 EA
-231 ATLPARWER
+231 R
-240 DACDASGGVIKTV
+240 DASVAKRSNIIRAEGTNPETEYSVYVNFESFPYTDPSVELWDADGTTLKRLSLP
-253 ARFKNEYVPGGSAI
+253 REYVSWQRGIDGEY
-267 SSDDGDEIPPNIIQ
+267 DD
-281 CTCEMWV
+281 T
-288 SSGVTV
+288 S
-294 YTKIVHLNIV
+294 NIV
-304 RPTAGLQLSK
+304 KRFHPEWACKG
-314 NIIELVPNGSNKNW
+314 
-328 DVDVDGEFTDE
+328 VDSDGVVFV
-339 NILRKYHI
+339 Y
-347 DWAWALNYTTNPDAV
+347 
-362 IVRVGISNYG
+362 VGISNFGRVGFYN
-372 IVEGSKPDGG
+372 EGG
-382 SNWNIR
+382 WNGTIIR
-388 DFTYDVAGPSGHV
+388 DPDCV
-401 DTFYSCANKIC
+401 C
-412 LMNPVDYGEL
+412 LSARFSHG
-422 WTKNSTGTLTQRSR
+422 STTLPR
-436 GQAVY
+436 Y
-441 ATVSSGNLTIETL
+441 ATYLNYNGGTNSVISVYTLEESTRGFTRTDFAAGNSDFEVPLRPQLLAVFKNPNGHTTDEYHDFFVIQGMRPLATSKTRLWVVGVINGISSVHAAEI
-454 TFDVSNEGSVGSF
+454 TF
-467 VVSDTDLPDDL
+467 PDDSNGEYSAL
-478 TSIKDVTLLAAFRT
+478 ALSRDDDEFSSTSSSDFTFSFRVLASSP
-492 RYTKTND
+492 TKAGVFKVD
-499 EPEYL
+499 ISQHL
-504 ITETPFTASLQV
+504 
-516 VIFLL
+516 
-521 RIGTKLYTYCPV
+521 GTI
-533 TGADGEM
+533 
-540 KKFSLPFT
+540 
-548 NADNTPTVLGVSFAS
+548 TPTVTLQQNFTSLVS
-563 NEIFV
+563 
-568 PAATTS
+568 
-574 PCHYEFP
+574 
-581 AVGHIFAKTTDELR
+581 
-595 IFGIDSKV
+595 
-603 SVVISSTA
+603 
-611 GLAGVTV
+611 
-618 SVSSIKPVLT
+618 
-628 KYADF
+628 
-633 SSVLLDGVEVNPKYT
+633 DGVEFDPIYT
-648 ELIMNDEITSF
+648 ELAANDSVISF
-659 VANATTLVTKYSRTF
+659 VANQNTLVTKYSRSF
-674 GNEASLKVVNVY
+674 GSTEPLNTINVY
-686 AYTTPVL
+686 AYTTPIL
-693 GQIQDGAFTHK
+693 GEIIPGKTVHTFSTQT
-704 FEQQGDGSMK
+704 DGSLK
-714 VLAGSGSITYAYS
+714 TTLASGTVLLAYS
-727 EAQLYGTTG
+727 ESQLYGTNGADG
-736 TNGSAYA
+736 TAYA
-743 DPIFDITEK
+743 DSTFDITNS

-766 AMKNIDGVYSM
+766 AMTNIDGVYSM

-827 MSTEKGVYWILGT
+827 MSTEKGMYWILGT

-850 VVSQFEIHGRKRGSF
+850 VVSQFDIHGRKRGSF

-901 SAAIF
+901 SSAIF
-906 QKYDEFLANEKHRFT
+906 QKYDEFLANEKRRFT

-935 AETKIVFFDV
+935 VETKIVFFDV

-955 PIDAV
+955 PIDAMK
-960 RFFRSGDD
+960 FFRSGDD
-968 LLALTRNGLI
+968 LLALTSNGLI
-978 YKFVDEDM
+978 YKFTDEDII
-986 LSNNGYTARYNDE
+986 SNNGYTARYNDE

-1009 PLYENLQYKV
+1009 PFYENLQYKV

-1037 NMRNIV
+1037 NMRDIV

-1105 SDLSVYEKLQ
+1105 NDLSVYEKLQ

>member
-10 IRYDVPAS
+10 IRYNVPAA
-18 RDLRKTYTSSVTN
+18 RDLRRTYTSSVTN

-65 RKRLTPLFLP
+65 RKRLIPLFLP

-83 AVSLGDDIYALIK
+83 SVSLGDDIYAIIK
-96 DKTTGAEHEY
+96 DNTTGTEHEY

-124 DSRLFVANNSIYITK
+124 DSRLFVANNSIYITR

-150 YDGTSVSSL
+150 YNGTSVSSL
-159 TEGANIPIVYLDP
+159 TEGANIPTVYLDP

-202 RFSALNYST
+202 RFSSLSYST

-225 EAGDAT
+225 EASYAT

-240 DACDASGGVIKTV
+240 DACDASGGVLVTI
-253 ARFKNEYVPGGSAI
+253 ARMKNEYLPSTTALATENDAERSPVTSG
-267 SSDDGDEIPPNIIQ
+267 IPSGVQ
-281 CTCEMWV
+281 CECRIWV

-294 YTKIVHLNIV
+294 DTKIVHLNMI
-304 RPTAGLQLSK
+304 RSSGNQPLST
-314 NIIELVPNGSNKNW
+314 NIIELVPSGSNKNW

-347 DWAWALNYTTNPDAV
+347 DWAWALNNTSIPDDV

-372 IVEGSKPDGG
+372 IVEGSKPTNSSQQWG
-382 SNWNIR
+382 IH
-388 DFTYDVAGPSGHV
+388 DFTYKVAGPSGYV

-412 LMNPVDYGEL
+412 LMSPVDYGET
-422 WTKNSTGTLTQRSR
+422 WETKQKQTYKAL
-436 GQAVY
+436 AVY
-441 ATVSSGNLTIETL
+441 ATVSSGDLKIETL
-454 TFDVSNEGSVGSF
+454 AFNSLAEGSVTSYA
-467 VVSDTDLPDDL
+467 VSDADLPDTL
-478 TSIKDVTLLAAFRT
+478 TSIKDVTLLAAFRV
-492 RYTKTND
+492 RYTKTD
-499 EPEYL
+499 YEPEYML
-504 ITETPFTASLQV
+504 TKSPPIA
-516 VIFLL
+516 IYLL
-521 RIGTKLYTYCPV
+521 RIGTTLYTYCPISGE
-533 TGADGEM
+533 TGEM
-540 KKFSLPFT
+540 KPFSLPFNNT
-548 NADNTPTVLGVSFAS
+548 DNTPTVLALSFAS

-568 PAATTS
+568 QGATGTTHTYTY
-574 PCHYEFP
+574 P
-581 AVGHIFAKTTDELR
+581 VIGHIFAKTTDELR
-595 IFGIDSKV
+595 IFGINTTV
-603 SVVISSTA
+603 SVSIATST
-611 GLAGVTV
+611 TTTI

-628 KYADF
+628 KYADYT
-633 SSVLLDGVEVNPKYT
+633 SVLLDGVEVNPKYT

-674 GNEASLKVVNVY
+674 GSEASLKIVNVY

-727 EAQLYGTTG
+727 ESQLYGTTG

-752 IGTALYTVWNDARE
+752 IGTALYTVWNEARE

-827 MSTEKGVYWILGT
+827 MSTEKGMYWILGT

-850 VVSQFEIHGRKRGSF
+850 VVSQFDIHGRKRGSF

-901 SAAIF
+901 SSAIF
-906 QKYDEFLANEKHRFT
+906 QKYDEFLANERRRFT

-955 PIDAV
+955 PIDAMK
-960 RFFRSGDD
+960 FFRSGDD
-968 LLALTRNGLI
+968 LLALTSNGLI
-978 YKFVDEDM
+978 YKFTDEDM

-1009 PLYENLQYKV
+1009 PFYENLQYKV

-1037 NMRNIV
+1037 NMRDIV

-1105 SDLSVYEKLQ
+1105 NDLSVYEKLQ

>member
-1 MASISRKRP
+1 MASISRKRA
-10 IRYDVPAS
+10 IRYNVPAA
-18 RDLRKTYTSSVTN
+18 RDLRRTYTSSVTN

-83 AVSLGDDIYALIK
+83 SVSLGNDIYAIIK
-96 DKTTGAEHEY
+96 DNTTGAEHEY

-124 DSRLFVANNSIYITK
+124 DSRLFVANNSIYITR

-150 YDGTSVSSL
+150 YNGTSVSSL

-202 RFSALNYST
+202 RFSSLSYST

-240 DACDASGGVIKTV
+240 DACDASGGVLETI
-253 ARFKNEYVPGGSAI
+253 ARVKVEYVPSTTALATENDHDLP
-267 SSDDGDEIPPNIIQ
+267 SETSVIPPTGIQ
-281 CTCEMWV
+281 CTCSIHTQNDDAST
-288 SSGVTV
+288 SSREVWLVVERNLSPTPSSTSFSIPIVTSG
-294 YTKIVHLNIV
+294 
-304 RPTAGLQLSK
+304 AGA
-314 NIIELVPNGSNKNW
+314 NW
-328 DVDVDGEFTDE
+328 DVAVDGELTHD
-339 NILRKYHI
+339 NILRKFHI
-347 DWAWALNYTTNPDAV
+347 DWAWALNNTTVADDV
-362 IVRVGISNYG
+362 KVRIGISNYG
-372 IVEGSKPDGG
+372 IIEGSKPTNSSQPWGLR
-382 SNWNIR
+382 N
-388 DFTYDVAGPSGHV
+388 FTYKVAGQSGYV

-412 LMNPVDYGEL
+412 LMSPVDYGETWETDQNQL
-422 WTKNSTGTLTQRSR
+422 YKAL
-436 GQAVY
+436 AVY
-441 ATVSSGNLTIETL
+441 ATISSGDLKIETL
-454 TFDVSNEGSVGSF
+454 AFNSSAEGSVKSYS
-467 VVSDTDLPDDL
+467 VSKADLPE
-478 TSIKDVTLLAAFRT
+478 TPASIKDVTLLAAFRV
-492 RYTKTND
+492 RYTKTD
-499 EPEYL
+499 YEPEYML
-504 ITETPFTASLQV
+504 AKSPPVAIY
-516 VIFLL
+516 LL
-521 RIGTKLYTYCPV
+521 RIGTTLYVHCPI
-533 TGADGEM
+533 TGEAGEM
-540 KKFSLPFT
+540 KKFSLPFNNT
-548 NADNTPTVLGVSFAS
+548 NNTPTVLALSVAS

-568 PAATTS
+568 QGATGTTHTYAY
-574 PCHYEFP
+574 P
-581 AVGHIFAKTTDELR
+581 VIGHIFAKTTDELR
-595 IFGIDSKV
+595 IFGINTTV
-603 SVVISSTA
+603 SVNIATST
-611 GLAGVTV
+611 TTTI

-628 KYADF
+628 KHADYT
-633 SSVLLDGVEVNPKYT
+633 SVLLDGVEVNPKYT
-648 ELIMNDEITSF
+648 ELIMNNDITSF

-674 GNEASLKVVNVY
+674 GGEASLKVVNVY

-714 VLAGSGSITYAYS
+714 VIAGSGSITYAYS

-827 MSTEKGVYWILGT
+827 MSTEKGMYWILGT

-850 VVSQFEIHGRKRGSF
+850 VVSQFDIHGRKRGSF

-901 SAAIF
+901 SSAIF
-906 QKYDEFLANEKHRFT
+906 QKYDEFLANEQRRFT

-955 PIDAV
+955 PIDAMK
-960 RFFRSGDD
+960 FFRSGDD
-968 LLALTRNGLI
+968 LLALTSNGLI
-978 YKFVDEDM
+978 YKFTDEDII
-986 LSNNGYTARYNDE
+986 SNNGYTARYNDE

-1037 NMRNIV
+1037 NMRDIV

-1105 SDLSVYEKLQ
+1105 NDLSVYEKLQ

>member
-1 MASISRKRP
+1 
-10 IRYDVPAS
+10 
-18 RDLRKTYTSSVTN
+18 
-31 FRGIY
+31 
-36 NTETTIEMAPGA
+36 MAPGA

-83 AVSLGDDIYALIK
+83 SVSLGDDIYAIIK
-96 DKTTGAEHEY
+96 DNTTGAEHEY

-124 DSRLFVANNSIYITK
+124 DSRLFVANNSIYITR

-150 YDGTSVSSL
+150 YNGTSVSSL
-159 TEGANIPIVYLDP
+159 TEGANIPVVYLDP

-202 RFSALNYST
+202 RFSSLSYST

-225 EAGDAT
+225 EAGEAT

-253 ARFKNEYVPGGSAI
+253 AKLKNEYVPGSGAIWSGAGGS
-267 SSDDGDEIPPNIIQ
+267 EIPSGVQ
-281 CTCEMWV
+281 CECEVWV
-288 SSGVTV
+288 SSGITV
-294 YTKIVHLNIV
+294 STKIVHLNII
-304 RPTAGLQLSK
+304 RSTASLQLST
-314 NIIELVPNGSNKNW
+314 NIIELFPSGSNKNW

-347 DWAWALNYTTNPDAV
+347 DWAWALNNTSNPDDV

-372 IVEGSKPDGG
+372 IVEGSKPVNSG
-382 SNWNIR
+382 SNWGIHN
-388 DFTYDVAGPSGHV
+388 FTYKVAGPSGYV

-412 LMNPVDYGEL
+412 LMNPIDYGEL
-422 WTKNSTGTLTQRSR
+422 WNRESNTLTQVDR
-436 GQAVY
+436 GAAVY

-454 TFDVSNEGSVGSF
+454 TFDKDNEGSVKSF
-467 VVSDTDLPDDL
+467 AVSSTDLPGDL
-478 TSIKDVTLLAAFRT
+478 TSIKDVTPLAAFRA
-492 RYTKTND
+492 RYTNND
-499 EPEYL
+499 DDPEYL
-504 ITETPFTASLQV
+504 ISHGQVQGGASVSKVSLPLA
-516 VIFLL
+516 IYLL
-521 RIGTKLYTYCPV
+521 RIGTALYTYCPV

-548 NADNTPTVLGVSFAS
+548 NTDNTPTVLALSFAS
-563 NEIFV
+563 DEIFV
-568 PAATTS
+568 PSSIMPHT
-574 PCHYEFP
+574 YNFP
-581 AVGHIFAKTTDELR
+581 IVGHILAKTTDELR
-595 IFGIDSKV
+595 IFKIDTVV
-603 SVVISSTA
+603 SVHNTYVTEVTA
-611 GLAGVTV
+611 
-618 SVSSIKPVLT
+618 SVSIVPNVT
-628 KYADF
+628 KYADYT
-633 SSVLLDGVEVNPKYT
+633 SVLLDGVEVNPKYT
-648 ELIMNDEITSF
+648 ELIMNDDITSF

-674 GNEASLKVVNVY
+674 GSETSLKVVNVY

-693 GQIQDGAFTHK
+693 GQIRDGALTHE
-704 FEQQGDGSMK
+704 FEQLNDGSMK
-714 VLAGSGSITYAYS
+714 VYAGSGSITYAYS
-727 EAQLYGTTG
+727 ESQLYGTNG

-827 MSTEKGVYWILGT
+827 MSTEKGMYWILGT

-850 VVSQFEIHGRKRGSF
+850 VVSQFDIHGRKRGSF

-901 SAAIF
+901 SSAIF
-906 QKYDEFLANEKHRFT
+906 QKYDEFLANEKRRFT

-935 AETKIVFFDV
+935 VETKIVFFDV

-955 PIDAV
+955 PIDAMK
-960 RFFRSGDD
+960 FFRSGDD
-968 LLALTRNGLI
+968 LLALTSNGLI
-978 YKFVDEDM
+978 YKFTDEDII
-986 LSNNGYTARYNDE
+986 SNNGYTARYNDE

-1037 NMRNIV
+1037 NMRDIV

-1105 SDLSVYEKLQ
+1105 NDLSVYEKLQ

>member
-18 RDLRKTYTSSVTN
+18 RDLRRTYTSSVTN

-83 AVSLGDDIYALIK
+83 SVSLGDDIYAIIK
-96 DKTTGAEHEY
+96 DNTTGAEHEY

-124 DSRLFVANNSIYITK
+124 DSRLFVANNSIYITR

-150 YDGTSVSSL
+150 YNGTSVSSL

-202 RFSALNYST
+202 RFSSLSYST

-240 DACDASGGVIKTV
+240 DACDASGGIIKTV
-253 ARFKNEYVPGGSAI
+253 AKLKNEYVPGSGALTSGE
-267 SSDDGDEIPPNIIQ
+267 SEIPSGVQ
-281 CTCEMWV
+281 CECEVWV
-288 SSGVTV
+288 SSGVSV
-294 YTKIVHLNIV
+294 STKIVHLNII
-304 RPTAGLQLSK
+304 RPSASLQLSK
-314 NIIELVPNGSNKNW
+314 DIIEVVPSGQYQNW
-328 DVDVDGEFTDE
+328 DVNVDGEFTDE

-347 DWAWALNYTTNPDAV
+347 DWAWALNNTSNPDDV

-372 IVEGSKPDGG
+372 IVEGSKLAGS
-382 SNWNIR
+382 SNWNIH
-388 DFTYDVAGPSGHV
+388 DFTYKVAGPSGYV

-412 LMNPVDYGEL
+412 LMSPVDYGEL
-422 WTKNSTGTLTQRSR
+422 WRKESGTLAKAYRA
-436 GQAVY
+436 QAVY
-441 ATVSSGNLTIETL
+441 AAVSSGALTIETL
-454 TFDVSNEGSVGSF
+454 AFNADNEGSVTSF
-467 VVSDTDLPDDL
+467 TVSDTDLTGDI
-478 TSIKDVTLLAAFRT
+478 TSIKDVTLLAALRA
-492 RYTKTND
+492 RYIKTTD

-504 ITETPFTASLQV
+504 IVDSPSAVSLPLA
-516 VIFLL
+516 IYLL
-521 RIGTKLYTYCPV
+521 RIGTALYSYCPI
-533 TGADGEM
+533 TGETGEM
-540 KKFSLPFT
+540 KRLSLPFT
-548 NADNTPTVLGVSFAS
+548 DAEAIPTVLALSFAS
-563 NEIFV
+563 DEIFV
-568 PAATTS
+568 PAAAAPHT
-574 PCHYEFP
+574 YEFP
-581 AVGHIFAKTTDELR
+581 IVGHILAKTTDELR
-595 IFGIDSKV
+595 IFKIDAVV
-603 SVVISSTA
+603 SVNTSFVGTVNVSISRITPN
-611 GLAGVTV
+611 
-618 SVSSIKPVLT
+618 IT
-628 KYADF
+628 KYADYT
-633 SSVLLDGVEVNPKYT
+633 SVLLDGVEVNPKYT
-648 ELIMNDEITSF
+648 ELIMNNDITSF

-674 GNEASLKVVNVY
+674 GSEASLKVVNVY

-693 GQIQDGAFTHK
+693 GQIRDGALTHE
-704 FEQQGDGSMK
+704 FEQLNDGSMK
-714 VLAGSGSITYAYS
+714 VYAGSGSITYAYS
-727 EAQLYGTTG
+727 ESQLYGTNG

-827 MSTEKGVYWILGT
+827 MSTEKGMYWILGT

-850 VVSQFEIHGRKRGSF
+850 VVSQFDIHGRKRGSF

-906 QKYDEFLANEKHRFT
+906 QKYDEFLANEKRRFT

-935 AETKIVFFDV
+935 VETKIVFFDV

-955 PIDAV
+955 PIDAMK
-960 RFFRSGDD
+960 FFRSGDD
-968 LLALTRNGLI
+968 LLALTSNGLI
-978 YKFVDEDM
+978 YKFTDEDII
-986 LSNNGYTARYNDE
+986 SNNGYTARYNDE

-1009 PLYENLQYKV
+1009 PFYENLQYKV

-1037 NMRNIV
+1037 NMRDIV

-1105 SDLSVYEKLQ
+1105 NDLSVYEKLQ

>member
-10 IRYDVPAS
+10 IRYNVPAS

-83 AVSLGDDIYALIK
+83 AVSLGDDIYAIIK
-96 DKTTGAEHEY
+96 DNTTGAEHEY

-124 DSRLFVANNSIYITK
+124 DSRLFVANNSIYITR

-188 LNIFSTKANNGPGF
+188 LNIFNTKANNGPGF

-231 ATLPARWER
+231 ATLPAKWER
-240 DACDASGGVIKTV
+240 DACDASGGVLETI
-253 ARFKNEYVPGGSAI
+253 ARVKNEYVPGGGAL
-267 SSDDGDEIPPNIIQ
+267 SSDTSEIPSGIQ
-281 CTCEMWV
+281 CQCKIWV
-288 SSGVTV
+288 ASGITV
-294 YTKIVHLNIV
+294 YTKDVYVSVIRN
-304 RPTAGLQLSK
+304 LSSG
-314 NIIELVPNGSNKNW
+314 PSNSSLKILSLTQTGEGKNW
-328 DVDVDGEFTDE
+328 DVDTDGEFTDS

-347 DWAWALNYTTNPDAV
+347 DWAWALNNTTIENDV
-362 IVRVGISNYG
+362 VVRIGVSNYG
-372 IVEGSKPDGG
+372 IVEGSKPTG
-382 SNWNIR
+382 SSQWNLHN
-388 DFTYDVAGPSGHV
+388 FTYKVAGSSGYV
-401 DTFYSCANKIC
+401 DTFYSCANKMC
-412 LMNPVDYGEL
+412 LMSPVDYGEL
-422 WTKNSTGTLTQRSR
+422 WRKNSTGVLAQAYKAE
-436 GQAVY
+436 AVY
-441 ATVSSGNLTIETL
+441 ATVSSGDLKIETL
-454 TFDVSNEGSVGSF
+454 IFNASAEGSVESF
-467 VVSDTDLPDDL
+467 VVSSTDLPDDI

-504 ITETPFTASLQV
+504 IVESPAAVSFPLA
-516 VIFLL
+516 IFLL
-521 RIGTKLYTYCPV
+521 RIGTTLYTYCPV
-533 TGADGEM
+533 TGETGEM

-548 NADNTPTVLGVSFAS
+548 DTEATPIVLGLSFAS
-563 NEIFV
+563 DEIFV
-568 PAATTS
+568 PAAAA
-574 PCHYEFP
+574 PYNYKFP
-581 AVGHIFAKTTDELR
+581 VVGHILAKTTDELR
-595 IFGIDSKV
+595 IFGIDTVV
-603 SVVISSTA
+603 SVNTA
-611 GLAGVTV
+611 FSGTVSV

-628 KYADF
+628 KHADF

-648 ELIMNDEITSF
+648 EFMMSDDITSF
-659 VANATTLVTKYSRTF
+659 VANQTTLVTKYSRTF
-674 GNEASLKVVNVY
+674 GSEASLKIVHVY

-693 GQIQDGAFTHK
+693 GQIQDGAISHK
-704 FEQQGDGSMK
+704 FEQQADGSMK
-714 VLAGSGSITYAYS
+714 VLAGAGSITYAYS

-901 SAAIF
+901 SSAIF

>member
-18 RDLRKTYTSSVTN
+18 RDLRRTYTSSVTN

-83 AVSLGDDIYALIK
+83 SVSLGDDIYAIIK
-96 DKTTGAEHEY
+96 DNTTGAEHEY

-118 DYRVTA
+118 DYRVTV
-124 DSRLFVANNSIYITK
+124 DSRLFVANNSIYITR

-150 YDGTSVSSL
+150 YNGTSVSSL
-159 TEGANIPIVYLDP
+159 TEGANIPTVYLDP

-202 RFSALNYST
+202 RFSSLSYST

-253 ARFKNEYVPGGSAI
+253 AKLKNEYVPGGGALTSGG
-267 SSDDGDEIPPNIIQ
+267 SEIPSGVQ
-281 CTCEMWV
+281 CECEVWV
-288 SSGVTV
+288 SSGITV
-294 YTKIVHLNIV
+294 YTKVVHLNII
-304 RPTAGLQLSK
+304 RSTASLQLST
-314 NIIELVPNGSNKNW
+314 NIIELVPSGSNKNW

-347 DWAWALNYTTNPDAV
+347 DWAWALNNTSNPDDV

-372 IVEGSKPDGG
+372 IVEGSKPTGS
-382 SNWNIR
+382 SNWGIHN
-388 DFTYDVAGPSGHV
+388 FTYKVAGPSGYV

-412 LMNPVDYGEL
+412 LMSPVEYGEL
-422 WTKNSTGTLTQRSR
+422 WRKESGTLAKAYRA
-436 GQAVY
+436 QAVY
-441 ATVSSGNLTIETL
+441 ATVSSGALTIETL
-454 TFDVSNEGSVGSF
+454 AFNADNEGSVTSF
-467 VVSDTDLPDDL
+467 AVSDTDLTGDI
-478 TSIKDVTLLAAFRT
+478 TSIKDVTLLAALRA
-492 RYTKTND
+492 RYTKTTD

-504 ITETPFTASLQV
+504 IVDSPSAVSLPLAMY
-516 VIFLL
+516 LL
-521 RIGTKLYTYCPV
+521 RIGTALYTYCPI
-533 TGADGEM
+533 TGETGEM
-540 KKFSLPFT
+540 KKLSLPFT
-548 NADNTPTVLGVSFAS
+548 DAEAIPTVLALSFAS
-563 NEIFV
+563 DEIFV
-568 PAATTS
+568 PAAAAPHT
-574 PCHYEFP
+574 YEFP
-581 AVGHIFAKTTDELR
+581 VVGHILAKTTDELR
-595 IFGIDSKV
+595 IFKIDAVV
-603 SVVISSTA
+603 SVNTSFVGTVNVSISKITPN
-611 GLAGVTV
+611 
-618 SVSSIKPVLT
+618 IT
-628 KYADF
+628 KYADYT
-633 SSVLLDGVEVNPKYT
+633 SVLLDGVDVNPKYT
-648 ELIMNDEITSF
+648 ELIMNDDITSF

-674 GNEASLKVVNVY
+674 GSEASLKVVNVY

-693 GQIQDGAFTHK
+693 GQIRDGALTHE
-704 FEQQGDGSMK
+704 FEQLNDGSMK
-714 VLAGSGSITYAYS
+714 VYAGSGSITYAYS
-727 EAQLYGTTG
+727 ESQLYGTNG

-827 MSTEKGVYWILGT
+827 MSTEKGMYWILGT

-850 VVSQFEIHGRKRGSF
+850 VVSQFDIHGRKRGSF

-901 SAAIF
+901 SSAIF
-906 QKYDEFLANEKHRFT
+906 QKYDEFLANEKRRFT

-955 PIDAV
+955 PIDAMK
-960 RFFRSGDD
+960 FFRSGDD
-968 LLALTRNGLI
+968 LLALTSNGLI
-978 YKFVDEDM
+978 YKFTDEDM
-986 LSNNGYTARYNDE
+986 ISNNGYTARYNDE
-999 LVNVSFENVT
+999 LVNVSFENMT
-1009 PLYENLQYKV
+1009 PFYENLQYKV

-1037 NMRNIV
+1037 NMRDIV

-1105 SDLSVYEKLQ
+1105 NDLSVYEKLQ

>member
-10 IRYDVPAS
+10 IRYNVPAA
-18 RDLRKTYTSSVTN
+18 RDLRRTYTSSVTN

-83 AVSLGDDIYALIK
+83 SVSLGDDIYAIIK
-96 DKTTGAEHEY
+96 DNTTGAEHEY

-124 DSRLFVANNSIYITK
+124 DSRLFVANNSIYITR

-150 YDGTSVSSL
+150 YNGTSVSSL

-202 RFSALNYST
+202 RFSSLNYST

-225 EAGDAT
+225 EASYAT

-240 DACDASGGVIKTV
+240 DACDASGGVLVTI
-253 ARFKNEYVPGGSAI
+253 ARVKNEYIPLDGAL
-267 SSDDGDEIPPNIIQ
+267 SSDAGDRSPETSGIPSGVQ
-281 CTCEMWV
+281 CECRIWV

-294 YTKIVHLNIV
+294 NTKIVHLNMIRSSGNQPV
-304 RPTAGLQLSK
+304 ST
-314 NIIELVPNGSNKNW
+314 NIIELIPSGSNKNW
-328 DVDVDGEFTDE
+328 DVNVDGEFTDE

-347 DWAWALNYTTNPDAV
+347 DWAWALNNTSNYDDV

-372 IVEGSKPDGG
+372 IVEGSKPTNSSQPWG
-382 SNWNIR
+382 IH
-388 DFTYDVAGPSGHV
+388 DFTYKVAGPSGYV

-412 LMNPVDYGEL
+412 LMGPVDYGETWETEQKQTYKAL
-422 WTKNSTGTLTQRSR
+422 
-436 GQAVY
+436 AVY
-441 ATVSSGNLTIETL
+441 ATVSSGDLKIETL
-454 TFDVSNEGSVGSF
+454 AFDASAEGSVKSYS
-467 VVSDTDLPDDL
+467 VSKADLPE
-478 TSIKDVTLLAAFRT
+478 TPASIKDVTLLAAFRV
-492 RYTKTND
+492 RYTKTD
-499 EPEYL
+499 YEPEYML
-504 ITETPFTASLQV
+504 TKSPPIA
-516 VIFLL
+516 IYLL
-521 RIGTKLYTYCPV
+521 RIGTTLYTYCPISGE
-533 TGADGEM
+533 TGEM
-540 KKFSLPFT
+540 KAFSLPFNNT
-548 NADNTPTVLGVSFAS
+548 DNTPTVLALSFAS
-563 NEIFV
+563 NEIFIQD
-568 PAATTS
+568 ATGTAHTYTY
-574 PCHYEFP
+574 P
-581 AVGHIFAKTTDELR
+581 VIGHIFAKTTDELR
-595 IFGIDSKV
+595 IFGINTTV
-603 SVVISSTA
+603 SVNIA
-611 GLAGVTV
+611 TV
-618 SVSSIKPVLT
+618 PTTTISVSSIKPVLT
-628 KYADF
+628 KHADYT
-633 SSVLLDGVEVNPKYT
+633 SVLLDGVEVNPKYT

-674 GNEASLKVVNVY
+674 GGEASLKIVNVY

-693 GQIQDGAFTHK
+693 GQIQDGAITHK

-736 TNGSAYA
+736 ANGSAYA

-752 IGTALYTVWNDARE
+752 IGTALYTVWNEARE

-827 MSTEKGVYWILGT
+827 MSTEKGMYWILGT

-850 VVSQFEIHGRKRGSF
+850 VVSQFDIHGRKRGSF

-901 SAAIF
+901 SSAIF
-906 QKYDEFLANEKHRFT
+906 QKYDEFLANEKRRFT

-935 AETKIVFFDV
+935 AETKVVFFDV

-955 PIDAV
+955 PIDAMK
-960 RFFRSGDD
+960 FFRSGDD
-968 LLALTRNGLI
+968 LLALTSNGLI
-978 YKFVDEDM
+978 YKFTDEDII
-986 LSNNGYTARYNDE
+986 SNNGYTARYNDE

-1009 PLYENLQYKV
+1009 PFYENLQYKV

-1037 NMRNIV
+1037 NMRDIV

-1105 SDLSVYEKLQ
+1105 NDLSVYEKLQ

>member
-10 IRYDVPAS
+10 IRYNVPAA
-18 RDLRKTYTSSVTN
+18 RDLRRTYTSSVTN

-83 AVSLGDDIYALIK
+83 SVSLGDDIYAIIK
-96 DKTTGAEHEY
+96 DNTTGAEHEY

-124 DSRLFVANNSIYITK
+124 DSRLFVANNSIYITR
-139 CDSGDQFGVLL
+139 CNSGDQFGVLL
-150 YDGTSVSSL
+150 YNGTSVSSL

-202 RFSALNYST
+202 RFSSLSYST

-240 DACDASGGVIKTV
+240 DACDASGGVLVTI
-253 ARFKNEYVPGGSAI
+253 ARMKNEY
-267 SSDDGDEIPPNIIQ
+267 IPPSGALWSGADVGSSETSGIPSGVQ
-281 CTCEMWV
+281 CECRIWV

-294 YTKIVHLNIV
+294 DTKIVHLNMI
-304 RPTAGLQLSK
+304 RSSGNQPLSV
-314 NIIELVPNGSNKNW
+314 NIIELSPSGSNKNW

-347 DWAWALNYTTNPDAV
+347 DWAWALNNTSNPDDV

-372 IVEGSKPDGG
+372 IVEGSKPTNSSQQWG
-382 SNWNIR
+382 IH
-388 DFTYDVAGPSGHV
+388 DFTYKVAGPSGYV

-412 LMNPVDYGEL
+412 LMGPVDYGETWETEQKQTYKAL
-422 WTKNSTGTLTQRSR
+422 
-436 GQAVY
+436 AVY
-441 ATVSSGNLTIETL
+441 ATVSSGDLKIETL
-454 TFDVSNEGSVGSF
+454 AFNSLAEGSVTSYA
-467 VVSDTDLPDDL
+467 VSDADLPDTL
-478 TSIKDVTLLAAFRT
+478 ASIKDVTLLAAFRV
-492 RYTKTND
+492 RYTKTD
-499 EPEYL
+499 YEPEYML
-504 ITETPFTASLQV
+504 TKSPPIA
-516 VIFLL
+516 IYLL
-521 RIGTKLYTYCPV
+521 RIGTTLYTYCPISGE
-533 TGADGEM
+533 TGEM
-540 KKFSLPFT
+540 KPFSLPFNNT
-548 NADNTPTVLGVSFAS
+548 DNTPTVLALSFAS

-568 PAATTS
+568 QGETGTTHTYTY
-574 PCHYEFP
+574 P
-581 AVGHIFAKTTDELR
+581 VIGHIFAKTTDELR
-595 IFGIDSKV
+595 IFGVNTTV
-603 SVVISSTA
+603 SVNITTST
-611 GLAGVTV
+611 TTTI

-628 KYADF
+628 KYADYT
-633 SSVLLDGVEVNPKYT
+633 SVLLDGVEVNPKYT

-659 VANATTLVTKYSRTF
+659 VANATTLVTKYSRSF
-674 GNEASLKVVNVY
+674 GSEASLKIVNVY

-827 MSTEKGVYWILGT
+827 MSTEKGMYWILGT

-850 VVSQFEIHGRKRGSF
+850 VVSQFDIHGRKRGSF

-901 SAAIF
+901 SSAIF
-906 QKYDEFLANEKHRFT
+906 QKYDEFLANERRRFT

-955 PIDAV
+955 PIDAMK
-960 RFFRSGDD
+960 FFRSGDD
-968 LLALTRNGLI
+968 LLALTSNGLI
-978 YKFVDEDM
+978 YKFTDEDII
-986 LSNNGYTARYNDE
+986 SNNGYTARYNDE

-1037 NMRNIV
+1037 NMRDIV

-1105 SDLSVYEKLQ
+1105 NDLSVYEKLQ

>member
-10 IRYDVPAS
+10 IRYNVPAA
-18 RDLRKTYTSSVTN
+18 RDLRRTYTSSVTN

-83 AVSLGDDIYALIK
+83 SVSLGDDIYAIIK
-96 DKTTGAEHEY
+96 DNTTGAEHEY

-124 DSRLFVANNSIYITK
+124 DSRLFVANNSIYITR

-150 YDGTSVSSL
+150 YNGTSVSSL
-159 TEGANIPIVYLDP
+159 TEGANIPTVYLDP

-202 RFSALNYST
+202 RFSSLSYST

-225 EAGDAT
+225 EASYAT

-240 DACDASGGVIKTV
+240 DACDASGGVLVTI
-253 ARFKNEYVPGGSAI
+253 ARMKNEYLPSTTALATENDAERSPVTSG
-267 SSDDGDEIPPNIIQ
+267 IPSGVQ
-281 CTCEMWV
+281 CECRIWV

-294 YTKIVHLNIV
+294 DTKIVHLNMI
-304 RPTAGLQLSK
+304 RSSGNQPLST
-314 NIIELVPNGSNKNW
+314 NIIELVPSGSNKNW
-328 DVDVDGEFTDE
+328 DVDVDGEFTDA

-347 DWAWALNYTTNPDAV
+347 DWAWALNNTSIPDDV

-372 IVEGSKPDGG
+372 IVEGSKPAN
-382 SNWNIR
+382 SSQSWSIHN
-388 DFTYDVAGPSGHV
+388 FTYKVAGPSGYV
-401 DTFYSCANKIC
+401 DTFYSCENKIC
-412 LMNPVDYGEL
+412 LMGPVDYGETWETDQNQL
-422 WTKNSTGTLTQRSR
+422 YKAL
-436 GQAVY
+436 AVY
-441 ATVSSGNLTIETL
+441 ATVSSGDLKIETL
-454 TFDVSNEGSVGSF
+454 AFDASAEGSVKSYS
-467 VVSDTDLPDDL
+467 VSKTDLPDTL
-478 TSIKDVTLLAAFRT
+478 TSIKDVTLLAAFRV
-492 RYTKTND
+492 RYTKTD
-499 EPEYL
+499 YEPEYML
-504 ITETPFTASLQV
+504 TKSPPVAIY
-516 VIFLL
+516 LL
-521 RIGTKLYTYCPV
+521 RIGTTLYTYCPISGE
-533 TGADGEM
+533 TGEM
-540 KKFSLPFT
+540 KKFSLPFNNT
-548 NADNTPTVLGVSFAS
+548 DNTPTVLALSFTS

-568 PAATTS
+568 QGATGTTHTYTY
-574 PCHYEFP
+574 P
-581 AVGHIFAKTTDELR
+581 VIGHIFAKTTDELR
-595 IFGIDSKV
+595 IFGINTTV
-603 SVVISSTA
+603 SVNIATST
-611 GLAGVTV
+611 TTTI

-628 KYADF
+628 KYADYT
-633 SSVLLDGVEVNPKYT
+633 SVLLDGVEVNPKYT
-648 ELIMNDEITSF
+648 ELIMNSDITSF

-674 GNEASLKVVNVY
+674 GGEASLKIVNVY

-727 EAQLYGTTG
+727 ESQLYGTTG

-827 MSTEKGVYWILGT
+827 MSTEKGMYWILGT

-850 VVSQFEIHGRKRGSF
+850 VVSQFDIHGRKRGSF

-906 QKYDEFLANEKHRFT
+906 QKYDEFLANEKRRFT

-935 AETKIVFFDV
+935 VETKIVFFDV

-955 PIDAV
+955 PIDAMK
-960 RFFRSGDD
+960 FFRSGDD
-968 LLALTRNGLI
+968 LLALTSNGLI
-978 YKFVDEDM
+978 YKFTDEDM
-986 LSNNGYTARYNDE
+986 ISNNGYTARYNDE

-1037 NMRNIV
+1037 NMRDIV

-1105 SDLSVYEKLQ
+1105 NDLSVYEKLQ

>member
-18 RDLRKTYTSSVTN
+18 RDLRRTYTSSVTN

-83 AVSLGDDIYALIK
+83 SVSLGDDIYAIIK
-96 DKTTGAEHEY
+96 DNTTGAEHEY

-124 DSRLFVANNSIYITK
+124 DSRLFVANNSIYITR

-150 YDGTSVSSL
+150 YNGTSVSSL
-159 TEGANIPIVYLDP
+159 TEGANIPTVYLDP

-202 RFSALNYST
+202 RFSSLSYST

-225 EAGDAT
+225 DAGDAT

-253 ARFKNEYVPGGSAI
+253 ARLKNEYVPGSGALTSGGS
-267 SSDDGDEIPPNIIQ
+267 EIPSGVQ
-281 CTCEMWV
+281 CECEVWV
-288 SSGVTV
+288 SSGITV
-294 YTKIVHLNIV
+294 YTKVVHLNII
-304 RPTAGLQLSK
+304 RSTASLQLST
-314 NIIELVPNGSNKNW
+314 NIIELAPSGSNKNW

-347 DWAWALNYTTNPDAV
+347 DWAWALNNTSNPDEV

-372 IVEGSKPDGG
+372 IVEGSKPTGS
-382 SNWNIR
+382 SNWGIHN
-388 DFTYDVAGPSGHV
+388 FTYKVAGPSGYV

-412 LMNPVDYGEL
+412 LMSPVEYGEL
-422 WTKNSTGTLTQRSR
+422 WRKESGTLTQTNR
-436 GQAVY
+436 GVAVY
-441 ATVSSGNLTIETL
+441 ATVSSGSLTIEEL
-454 TFDVSNEGSVGSF
+454 SFDASNEGSVKSF
-467 VVSDTDLPDDL
+467 AVSSTDLPDDL
-478 TSIKDVTLLAAFRT
+478 TSIKDVTPLAAFRA
-492 RYTKTND
+492 RYTNNDD

-504 ITETPFTASLQV
+504 VAEGQIQSGASVSKVSLPLA
-516 VIFLL
+516 IYLL
-521 RIGTKLYTYCPV
+521 RIGTTLYVHCPIL
-533 TGADGEM
+533 GEAGEM
-540 KKFSLPFT
+540 KKLSLPFT
-548 NADNTPTVLGVSFAS
+548 DTEAIPTVLALSFAS
-563 NEIFV
+563 DEIFV
-568 PAATTS
+568 PSAIMPHT
-574 PCHYEFP
+574 YNFP
-581 AVGHIFAKTTDELR
+581 IVGYILAKTTDELR
-595 IFGIDSKV
+595 IFKMDTVV
-603 SVVISSTA
+603 SVHNTYVTTVTA
-611 GLAGVTV
+611 
-618 SVSSIKPVLT
+618 SVSIVPKVT
-628 KYADF
+628 KYADYT
-633 SSVLLDGVEVNPKYT
+633 SVLLDGVEVNPKYT
-648 ELIMNDEITSF
+648 ELIMNDDITSF

-674 GNEASLKVVNVY
+674 GSEASLKVVNVY

-693 GQIQDGAFTHK
+693 GQIQDGALTHE
-704 FEQQGDGSMK
+704 FEQLNDGSMK
-714 VLAGSGSITYAYS
+714 VYAGSGSITYAYS
-727 EAQLYGTTG
+727 ESQLYGTNG

-827 MSTEKGVYWILGT
+827 MSTEKGMYWILGT

-850 VVSQFEIHGRKRGSF
+850 VVSQFDIHGRKRGSF

-901 SAAIF
+901 SSAIF
-906 QKYDEFLANEKHRFT
+906 QKYDEFLANEKRRFT

-955 PIDAV
+955 PIDAMK
-960 RFFRSGDD
+960 FFRSGDD
-968 LLALTRNGLI
+968 LLALTSNGLI
-978 YKFVDEDM
+978 YKFTDEDM

-999 LVNVSFENVT
+999 LVNVSFENMT
-1009 PLYENLQYKV
+1009 PFYENLQYKV

-1037 NMRNIV
+1037 NMRDIV

-1105 SDLSVYEKLQ
+1105 NDLSVYEKLQ

>member
-10 IRYDVPAS
+10 IRYNVPAS

-83 AVSLGDDIYALIK
+83 SVSLGDDIYAIIK
-96 DKTTGAEHEY
+96 DNTTGAEHEY

-124 DSRLFVANNSIYITK
+124 DSRLFVANNSIYITR

-150 YDGTSVSSL
+150 YNGTSVSSL
-159 TEGANIPIVYLDP
+159 TEGANVPTVYLDP

-202 RFSALNYST
+202 RFSSLSYST

-253 ARFKNEYVPGGSAI
+253 ARLKNEYVPGSGALTSGE
-267 SSDDGDEIPPNIIQ
+267 SEIPSGVQ
-281 CTCEMWV
+281 CECEIWV
-288 SSGVTV
+288 SSGITV
-294 YTKIVHLNIV
+294 YTKVVHLNII
-304 RPTAGLQLSK
+304 RSTASLQLST
-314 NIIELVPNGSNKNW
+314 NIIELVPSGSNKNW

-347 DWAWALNYTTNPDAV
+347 DWAWALNNTSNPDDV

-372 IVEGSKPDGG
+372 IVEGSKLTGS
-382 SNWNIR
+382 SNWGIHN
-388 DFTYDVAGPSGHV
+388 FTYKVAGPSGYV

-412 LMNPVDYGEL
+412 LMSPVEYGEL
-422 WTKNSTGTLTQRSR
+422 WRKESGTLA
-436 GQAVY
+436 QAYRAQAIY
-441 ATVSSGNLTIETL
+441 ATVSSGALTIETL
-454 TFDVSNEGSVGSF
+454 AFNADNEGSVTSF
-467 VVSDTDLPDDL
+467 TVSDTDLANDL
-478 TSIKDVTLLAAFRT
+478 TSIKDVILLAALRA
-492 RYTKTND
+492 RYTKTTD

-504 ITETPFTASLQV
+504 IVDSPSAVSLPLA
-516 VIFLL
+516 IYLL
-521 RIGTKLYTYCPV
+521 RIGTVLYIYCPI
-533 TGADGEM
+533 TGETGEM
-540 KKFSLPFT
+540 KKLSLPFT
-548 NADNTPTVLGVSFAS
+548 DAEAIPTVLALSFTS
-563 NEIFV
+563 DEIFV
-568 PAATTS
+568 PAAAA
-574 PCHYEFP
+574 PHNYKFP
-581 AVGHIFAKTTDELR
+581 IVGHILAKTTDELR
-595 IFGIDSKV
+595 IFKIDTVV
-603 SVVISSTA
+603 SVRTNYVLTVA
-611 GLAGVTV
+611 V
-618 SVSSIKPVLT
+618 SVSIAPNVT
-628 KYADF
+628 KYADYT
-633 SSVLLDGVEVNPKYT
+633 SVLLDGVEVNPKYT
-648 ELIMNDEITSF
+648 ELIMNDDITSF

-674 GNEASLKVVNVY
+674 GSEASLKVVNVY

-693 GQIQDGAFTHK
+693 GQIRDGALTHE
-704 FEQQGDGSMK
+704 FEQLNDGSMK
-714 VLAGSGSITYAYS
+714 VYAGSGSITYAYS
-727 EAQLYGTTG
+727 ESQLYGTTG
-736 TNGSAYA
+736 TNGFAYA

-827 MSTEKGVYWILGT
+827 MSTEKGMYWILGT

-850 VVSQFEIHGRKRGSF
+850 VVSQFDIHGRKRGSF

-901 SAAIF
+901 SSAIF
-906 QKYDEFLANEKHRFT
+906 QKYDEFLANEKRRFT

-935 AETKIVFFDV
+935 VETKIVFFDV

-955 PIDAV
+955 PIDAMK
-960 RFFRSGDD
+960 FFRSGDD
-968 LLALTRNGLI
+968 LLALTSNGLI
-978 YKFVDEDM
+978 YKFTDEDM
-986 LSNNGYTARYNDE
+986 ISNNGYTARYNDE

-1009 PLYENLQYKV
+1009 PFYENLQYKV

-1037 NMRNIV
+1037 NMRDIV

-1105 SDLSVYEKLQ
+1105 NDLSVYEKLQ

>member
-18 RDLRKTYTSSVTN
+18 RDLRRTYTSSVTN

-53 NVYVDEDYRLVT
+53 NVYVDEDFRLVT

-83 AVSLGDDIYALIK
+83 SVSLGDDIYAIIK
-96 DKTTGAEHEY
+96 DNTTGVEHEY

-124 DSRLFVANNSIYITK
+124 DSRLFVANNSIYITR

-150 YDGTSVSSL
+150 YNGTSVSSL

-202 RFSALNYST
+202 RFSSLSYST

-240 DACDASGGVIKTV
+240 DACDASGGVLETI
-253 ARFKNEYVPGGSAI
+253 ARVKNEYVPGGGALWSG
-267 SSDDGDEIPPNIIQ
+267 DDGDLPPETSVIPTGIQ
-281 CTCEMWV
+281 CTCKIWV
-288 SSGVTV
+288 ASGVSVSTKDVYLSVIRPLSSGLSNSSL
-294 YTKIVHLNIV
+294 KI
-304 RPTAGLQLSK
+304 LSLT
-314 NIIELVPNGSNKNW
+314 ESGSGKNW
-328 DVDVDGEFTDE
+328 DAETDGEFTDG
-339 NILRKYHI
+339 NVLRKYHI
-347 DWAWALNYTTNPDAV
+347 DWAWALNDTTIENDV
-362 IVRVGISNYG
+362 KVRIGVSNYG
-372 IVEGSKPDGG
+372 IVEGSKP
-382 SNWNIR
+382 SNSSQPWGLRN
-388 DFTYDVAGPSGHV
+388 FTYKVAGPSGYV
-401 DTFYSCANKIC
+401 DTFYSCANKMC
-412 LMNPVDYGEL
+412 LMSPVDYGETWETDQKQL
-422 WTKNSTGTLTQRSR
+422 YKAL
-436 GQAVY
+436 AVY
-441 ATVSSGNLTIETL
+441 ATVSSGDLKIETL
-454 TFDVSNEGSVGSF
+454 AFNPSAEGSVTSYS
-467 VVSDTDLPDDL
+467 VSKTDLPDTL
-478 TSIKDVTLLAAFRT
+478 ASIKDVTLLAAFRV
-492 RYTKTND
+492 RYTKTTY
-499 EPEYL
+499 EPEYIL
-504 ITETPFTASLQV
+504 TKSPPVAIY
-516 VIFLL
+516 LL
-521 RIGTKLYTYCPV
+521 RIGTTLYVHCPISGE
-533 TGADGEM
+533 TGEM
-540 KKFSLPFT
+540 KAFSLPFT
-548 NADNTPTVLGVSFAS
+548 NTDNAPTVLALAFAS

-568 PAATTS
+568 QGATGTTHTYS
-574 PCHYEFP
+574 YP
-581 AVGHIFAKTTDELR
+581 VIGHIFAKTTDELR
-595 IFGIDSKV
+595 IFGINTTV
-603 SVVISSTA
+603 SVNIATA
-611 GLAGVTV
+611 ATTTI

-628 KYADF
+628 KYADYT
-633 SSVLLDGVEVNPKYT
+633 SVLLDGVEVNPKYT

-659 VANATTLVTKYSRTF
+659 VANATTLVTKYFRKF
-674 GNEASLKVVNVY
+674 GNETSLKIVNVY

-714 VLAGSGSITYAYS
+714 VLAASGSITYAYS

-766 AMKNIDGVYSM
+766 AMRNIDGVYSM

-827 MSTEKGVYWILGT
+827 MSTEKGMYWILGT

-850 VVSQFEIHGRKRGSF
+850 VVSQFDIHGRKRGSF

-901 SAAIF
+901 SSAIF
-906 QKYDEFLANEKHRFT
+906 QKYDEFLANEKRRFT

-955 PIDAV
+955 PIDAMK
-960 RFFRSGDD
+960 FFRSGDD
-968 LLALTRNGLI
+968 LLALTSNGLI
-978 YKFVDEDM
+978 YKFTDEDM

-999 LVNVSFENVT
+999 LVNVSFENMT
-1009 PLYENLQYKV
+1009 PFYENLQYKV

-1037 NMRNIV
+1037 NMRDIV

-1105 SDLSVYEKLQ
+1105 NDLSVYEKLQ

>member
-75 EKDVTVID
+75 EKDVTVVD

-139 CDSGDQFGVLL
+139 CNSGDQFGVLL

-231 ATLPARWER
+231 ATLPAKWER
-240 DACDASGGVIKTV
+240 DACDASGGVLETI
-253 ARFKNEYVPGGSAI
+253 ARVKNEYVPGSGAL
-267 SSDDGDEIPPNIIQ
+267 SSDTSEIPSGIQ
-281 CTCEMWV
+281 CRCKIWV
-288 SSGVTV
+288 ASGITV
-294 YTKIVHLNIV
+294 YTKDVYVSVIRN
-304 RPTAGLQLSK
+304 LSSG
-314 NIIELVPNGSNKNW
+314 PSNSSLKILSLTQTGEGKNW
-328 DVDVDGEFTDE
+328 DVDTDGEFTDS

-347 DWAWALNYTTNPDAV
+347 DWAWALNNTTIENDV
-362 IVRVGISNYG
+362 VVRIGVSNYG
-372 IVEGSKPDGG
+372 IVEGSKPTG
-382 SNWNIR
+382 SSQWNLHN
-388 DFTYDVAGPSGHV
+388 FTYKVAGSSGYV
-401 DTFYSCANKIC
+401 DTFYSCANKMC
-412 LMNPVDYGEL
+412 LMSPVDYGEL
-422 WTKNSTGTLTQRSR
+422 WRKNSTGVLAQAYKAE
-436 GQAVY
+436 AVY
-441 ATVSSGNLTIETL
+441 ATVSSGDLKIETL
-454 TFDVSNEGSVGSF
+454 IFNASAEGSVESF
-467 VVSDTDLPDDL
+467 VVSSTDLPDDI

-504 ITETPFTASLQV
+504 IVESPAAVSFPLA
-516 VIFLL
+516 IFLL
-521 RIGTKLYTYCPV
+521 RIGTTLYTYCPV
-533 TGADGEM
+533 TGETGEM

-548 NADNTPTVLGVSFAS
+548 DTEATPIVLGLSFAS
-563 NEIFV
+563 DEIFV
-568 PAATTS
+568 PAAAA
-574 PCHYEFP
+574 PYNYKFP
-581 AVGHIFAKTTDELR
+581 VVGHILAKTTDELR
-595 IFGIDSKV
+595 IFGIDTVV
-603 SVVISSTA
+603 SVNTA
-611 GLAGVTV
+611 FSGTVSV

-628 KYADF
+628 KHADF

-648 ELIMNDEITSF
+648 EFMMSDDITSF
-659 VANATTLVTKYSRTF
+659 VANQTTLVTKYSRTF
-674 GNEASLKVVNVY
+674 GSEASLKIVHVY

-693 GQIQDGAFTHK
+693 GQIQDGAISHK
-704 FEQQGDGSMK
+704 FEQQADGSMK
-714 VLAGSGSITYAYS
+714 VLAGAGSITYAYS

-935 AETKIVFFDV
+935 AETKVVFFDV

-978 YKFVDEDM
+978 YKFVDEDI

>member
-1 MASISRKRP
+1 
-10 IRYDVPAS
+10 
-18 RDLRKTYTSSVTN
+18 
-31 FRGIY
+31 
-36 NTETTIEMAPGA
+36 MAPGA

-83 AVSLGDDIYALIK
+83 SVSLGDDIYAIIK
-96 DKTTGAEHEY
+96 DNTTGAEHEY

-124 DSRLFVANNSIYITK
+124 DSRLFVANNSIYITR

-150 YDGTSVSSL
+150 YNGTSVSSL
-159 TEGANIPIVYLDP
+159 TEGANIPTVYLDP

-202 RFSALNYST
+202 RFSSLSYST

-231 ATLPARWER
+231 ATLPTRWER
-240 DACDASGGVIKTV
+240 DACDASGGVLETI
-253 ARFKNEYVPGGSAI
+253 ARVKVEYVPSTTALATENDYDLPSETSI
-267 SSDDGDEIPPNIIQ
+267 IPPGIQ
-281 CTCEMWV
+281 CTCKIWV
-288 SSGVTV
+288 ASGVTV
-294 YTKIVHLNIV
+294 YTKDVYLSVI
-304 RPTAGLQLSK
+304 RPLSSGLSNSSLKILSLT
-314 NIIELVPNGSNKNW
+314 ESGADANW
-328 DVDVDGEFTDE
+328 DAETDGEFTDD
-339 NILRKYHI
+339 NVLRKYHI
-347 DWAWALNYTTNPDAV
+347 DWAWALNNTTIEDDV
-362 IVRVGISNYG
+362 KVRIGVSNYG
-372 IVEGSKPDGG
+372 IVEGSKPTNSSQPWGLR
-382 SNWNIR
+382 N
-388 DFTYDVAGPSGHV
+388 FTYKVAGPSGYV

-412 LMNPVDYGEL
+412 LMSPVDYGETWETDQKQTYKAL
-422 WTKNSTGTLTQRSR
+422 
-436 GQAVY
+436 AVY
-441 ATVSSGNLTIETL
+441 ATVSSGDLKIETL
-454 TFDVSNEGSVGSF
+454 AFNSLAEGSVTSYA
-467 VVSDTDLPDDL
+467 VSDADLPDAL
-478 TSIKDVTLLAAFRT
+478 TSIKDVTLLAAFRV
-492 RYTKTND
+492 RYTKTD
-499 EPEYL
+499 YEPEYML
-504 ITETPFTASLQV
+504 TKSPPVAIY
-516 VIFLL
+516 LL
-521 RIGTKLYTYCPV
+521 RIGTTLYTYCPISGE
-533 TGADGEM
+533 TGEM
-540 KKFSLPFT
+540 KKFSLPFN
-548 NADNTPTVLGVSFAS
+548 NADNTPTVLGLSFAS

-568 PAATTS
+568 QGTTGTTHTYTY
-574 PCHYEFP
+574 P
-581 AVGHIFAKTTDELR
+581 VIGHIFAKTTDELR
-595 IFGIDSKV
+595 IFGINTTV
-603 SVVISSTA
+603 SVNITTSTTT
-611 GLAGVTV
+611 TV

-628 KYADF
+628 KYADYT
-633 SSVLLDGVEVNPKYT
+633 SVLLDGVEVNPKYT
-648 ELIMNDEITSF
+648 ELIMNSDITSF

-674 GNEASLKVVNVY
+674 GGEASLKIVNVY

-714 VLAGSGSITYAYS
+714 VLAGAGSITYAYS
-727 EAQLYGTTG
+727 ESQLYGTTG

-827 MSTEKGVYWILGT
+827 MSTEKGMYWILGT

-850 VVSQFEIHGRKRGSF
+850 VVSQFDIHGRKRGSF

-901 SAAIF
+901 SSAIF
-906 QKYDEFLANEKHRFT
+906 QKYDEFLANERRRFT

-955 PIDAV
+955 PIDAMK
-960 RFFRSGDD
+960 FFRSGDD
-968 LLALTRNGLI
+968 LLALTSNGLI
-978 YKFVDEDM
+978 YKFTDEDII
-986 LSNNGYTARYNDE
+986 SNNGYTARYNDE

-1037 NMRNIV
+1037 NMRDIV

-1105 SDLSVYEKLQ
+1105 NDLSVYEKLQ